1 MDQSKQVLRD
11 YCGDGN
17 GTCASSLR
25 EISLIETVTSFLEE
39 NGASEIDRRVLRKL
53 AEALSKSID
62 DTSPGALQDVTMENS
77 YASFDTARP
86 QGGSHSP
93 MVMQG
98 RSVRELEEQMSTLRK
113 ENFNLKLR
121 IYFMEEGQPGAR
133 ANNSPDSLSK
143 QLIDAKIEIEML
155 RKTVDE
161 KMDLLKDAARAI
173 SHHEDMQRKA
183 DFDSQRIIDELQ
195 DQIRSYQ
202 MAESDQHG
210 ENSAVFN
217 DNKLQRLQLEVQKLE
232 KELQE
237 SDVRNTAS
245 KNELEVALVERLDT
259 LTACE
264 AKIQELAIKNAELVE
279 RLEKDTESAES
290 SNKIIEGL
298 KAEIGDSRVENQ
310 NLVTAINAVKLE
322 LVHQVTSMKEASNTM
337 DVQRQSILLL
347 EGTIKRK
354 EKSYGSMLNNL
365 LEYEALIA
373 KLNAELEIL
382 RQQNVYF
389 RDLSDNLQQKELRH
403 LGRGVAIVQPM
414 RTSTDTGCFVW
425 QSGDLLAPEPLLL
438 EGRSGEALPLQRPVC
453 SVPKTSLSTA
463 AEAAVISESSATSTA
478 RASPSQR
485 ACYLAGRDGAKYG
498 FLQLFTAKLYRI
510 SSVPLLLGHV
520 ALKLVLLMMRVHTCL
535 QNTFRMPV
543 QAKRELGAQ
552 LADKMCELQD
562 AQEKLK
568 ERERIHEQAC
578 RTIQKLMQKLSSQE
592 KEIKKLNQE
601 KDQSVNKETDI
612 NKATISPSTTGR
624 SMSDNE
630 ASSLEMS
637 TNLRVRYELKITE
650 QEEKIK
656 QLQAEVKKK
665 TANLQNLVN
674 KELWEKNREVERLTK
689 LVANQ
694 QRTLPQIGE
703 ESSGEADLQ
712 QSFTEAEYIRALER
726 NKLLQRK
733 VDVLFQRLAD
743 DQQNCAV
750 IGQLRLELQQARTEV
765 ETSDKWRQECVDVCS
780 VLTNRLEELAG
791 FLNSLLKHKDVLGV
805 LAADRRHAMRKAVDR
820 SLDLSKSLNM
830 TLNITGA
837 SLADQ
842 SLAQLCNLSEILY
855 TEGDVSHKTF
865 NSHEEIHAASSM
877 TPSVENLKAENKALK
892 RELEKRRSSEGQQ
905 QRKERRSLPLP
916 SQQLD
921 NQSESEAWSEP
932 DRKVSLARIGLDETS
947 NSLAAPEQPASESES
962 EGRACATRQDRNRNS
977 ERIAQLEEQIA
988 QKDERVLNVQC
999 QMVELDNRYKQE
1011 QLRCLD
1017 ISQQLEQL
1025 RVINAALTADLQAIG
1040 SHEDQRMVELQR
1052 QLELKTQQI
1061 DQLKL
1066 AHSTLTA
1073 DSQITE
1079 MELQALQQQMQEI
1092 EQHYADSVDNL
1103 QSQLEQHKLEAM
1115 QQLEEHERLHQ
1126 EALER
1131 DWVALAIY
1139 QEQAQQLLELQRSL
1153 DYHQENE
1160 KELKQTLVENELAS
1174 RALKKQLDEST
1185 LQASKAVMERTKAY
1199 NDKLQLEKRSEEL
1212 KQQLEALKEEQKKL
1226 MQKRSNSSD
1235 VSQSGYTSEEVAVP
1249 MGPPSG
1255 QASSSKLNAAAAVV
1269 AQRVNTSSPDL
1280 GIESDAG
1287 RISSVELSNAQRAML
1302 KTVEIKNEGASVQKT
1317 NLEGEFDRILRRRDY
1332 STKLFFFSTESTSP
1346 DSKTNLATAAATV
1359 HDCAKVDLENAELRR
1374 KLIRT
1379 KRAFED
1385 TYEKLRL
1392 ANKAKAQVEKDI
1404 KNQILKTHNVLRNVR
1419 SNMENEL

>member
-1 MDQSKQVLRD
+1 MAGIFRSTSLNHSTDVPGSPFKRYPL
-11 YCGDGN
+11 
-17 GTCASSLR
+17 SS
-25 EISLIETVTSFLEE
+25 SNSAFC
-39 NGASEIDRRVLRKL
+39 
-53 AEALSKSID
+53 
-62 DTSPGALQDVTMENS
+62 TSPGALQDVTMENS
-77 YASFDTARP
+77 YASFDAARP
-86 QGGSHSP
+86 QGGNHSP

-161 KMDLLKDAARAI
+161 KMELLKDAARAI

-183 DFDSQRIIDELQ
+183 DFDSQTIIDELQ
-195 DQIRSYQ
+195 DQIRAYQ
-202 MAESDQHG
+202 MAESGQPG
-210 ENSAVFN
+210 ANTAVF
-217 DNKLQRLQLEVQKLE
+217 DSNKLQRLESEVQKLE
-232 KELQE
+232 HELQE
-237 SDVRNTAS
+237 VDVRNTAA
-245 KNELEVALVERLDT
+245 KNELEFALAERLET
-259 LTACE
+259 ITACE

-279 RLEKDTESAES
+279 RLEKDTESAE
-290 SNKIIEGL
+290 
-298 KAEIGDSRVENQ
+298 
-310 NLVTAINAVKLE
+310 T
-322 LVHQVTSMKEASNTM
+322 SNT
-337 DVQRQSILLL
+337 
-347 EGTIKRK
+347 
-354 EKSYGSMLNNL
+354 
-365 LEYEALIA
+365 
-373 KLNAELEIL
+373 
-382 RQQNVYF
+382 
-389 RDLSDNLQQKELRH
+389 
-403 LGRGVAIVQPM
+403 
-414 RTSTDTGCFVW
+414 
-425 QSGDLLAPEPLLL
+425 
-438 EGRSGEALPLQRPVC
+438 
-453 SVPKTSLSTA
+453 
-463 AEAAVISESSATSTA
+463 
-478 RASPSQR
+478 
-485 ACYLAGRDGAKYG
+485 
-498 FLQLFTAKLYRI
+498 
-510 SSVPLLLGHV
+510 
-520 ALKLVLLMMRVHTCL
+520 
-535 QNTFRMPV
+535 
-543 QAKRELGAQ
+543 KRELGAQ

-592 KEIKKLNQE
+592 KEIKRLNQE
-601 KDQSVNKETDI
+601 KEQSVNKENDSV
-612 NKATISPSTTGR
+612 KATISPSSTGR

-630 ASSLEMS
+630 ASSMEMS

-656 QLQAEVKKK
+656 QLQVEVKKK

-694 QRTLPQIGE
+694 PKTLPQIGE
-703 ESSGEADLQ
+703 ESAGEADLQ

-743 DQQNCAV
+743 DQQNSAV

-947 NSLAAPEQPASESES
+947 NSLAAPEQPVSESES

-977 ERIAQLEEQIA
+977 DRIAQLEEQIA

-999 QMVELDNRYKQE
+999 QLVELDNRYKQE

-1025 RVINAALTADLQAIG
+1025 RVINEALTADLQAIG
-1040 SHEDQRMVELQR
+1040 SHEDQRLVELQR

-1066 AHSTLTA
+1066 AQSTLTA

-1079 MELQALQQQMQEI
+1079 MELQALQQQMQEM
-1092 EQHYADSVDNL
+1092 EQQHADSVSNL
-1103 QSQLEQHKLEAM
+1103 QSQLDQHKLEAM
-1115 QQLEEHERLHQ
+1115 QQLKELERLHE

-1131 DWVALAIY
+1131 DWVPLTTY

-1153 DYHQENE
+1153 DYHQDNE
-1160 KELKQTLVENELAS
+1160 KELKQTLVENELAT

-1212 KQQLEALKEEQKKL
+1212 KLQLEALKEEQKKL
-1226 MQKRSNSSD
+1226 LQKRSNSSD

-1249 MGPPSG
+1249 MGPPTG
-1255 QASSSKLNAAAAVV
+1255 QATSSKLAAAAVV

-1287 RISSVELSNAQRAML
+1287 TISSVELSNAQRAML
-1302 KTVEIKNEGASVQKT
+1302 KTVEMKHEGATIQTTKS
-1317 NLEGEFDRILRRRDY
+1317 EG
-1332 STKLFFFSTESTSP
+1332 TTSP
-1346 DSKTNLATAAATV
+1346 DSKTNMATAAATV

-1385 TYEKLRL
+1385 TYEKLRM

>member
-1 MDQSKQVLRD
+1 MAGIFRS
-11 YCGDGN
+11 
-17 GTCASSLR
+17 TSLNHSADVPGSPFKR
-25 EISLIETVTSFLEE
+25 YSLNS
-39 NGASEIDRRVLRKL
+39 NN
-53 AEALSKSID
+53 SIFC
-62 DTSPGALQDVTMENS
+62 TSPGALQDVTMENS
-77 YASFDTARP
+77 YASFDVPRP
-86 QGGSHSP
+86 PGGGNSP
-93 MVMQG
+93 LPPQG
-98 RSVRELEEQMSTLRK
+98 RSVRELEEQMSALRK

-121 IYFMEEGQPGAR
+121 IYFLEEGQPGAR
-133 ANNSPDSLSK
+133 ADSSSDSLSK
-143 QLIDAKIEIEML
+143 QLIDAKIEIATL
-155 RKTVDE
+155 RKTVDV
-161 KMDLLKDAARAI
+161 KMELLKDAARAI
-173 SHHEDMQRKA
+173 SHHEELQRKA
-183 DFDSQRIIDELQ
+183 DLESQAIIDELQ
-195 DQIRSYQ
+195 EQINAYQ
-202 MAESDQHG
+202 VAESGGQPV
-210 ENSAVFN
+210 ENIARTRKVLRLESEV
-217 DNKLQRLQLEVQKLE
+217 QRLEE
-232 KELQE
+232 ELVNIE
-237 SDVRNTAS
+237 ARNVAAR
-245 KNELEVALVERLDT
+245 NELEFMLAERMES

-264 AKIQELAIKNAELVE
+264 SKIQELAIKNSELVE
-279 RLEKDTESAES
+279 RLEKETASAES
-290 SNKIIEGL
+290 SN
-298 KAEIGDSRVENQ
+298 AN
-310 NLVTAINAVKLE
+310 
-322 LVHQVTSMKEASNTM
+322 
-337 DVQRQSILLL
+337 
-347 EGTIKRK
+347 
-354 EKSYGSMLNNL
+354 
-365 LEYEALIA
+365 
-373 KLNAELEIL
+373 
-382 RQQNVYF
+382 
-389 RDLSDNLQQKELRH
+389 RD
-403 LGRGVAIVQPM
+403 
-414 RTSTDTGCFVW
+414 
-425 QSGDLLAPEPLLL
+425 
-438 EGRSGEALPLQRPVC
+438 
-453 SVPKTSLSTA
+453 
-463 AEAAVISESSATSTA
+463 
-478 RASPSQR
+478 
-485 ACYLAGRDGAKYG
+485 
-498 FLQLFTAKLYRI
+498 
-510 SSVPLLLGHV
+510 
-520 ALKLVLLMMRVHTCL
+520 
-535 QNTFRMPV
+535 
-543 QAKRELGAQ
+543 LGAQ
-552 LADKMCELQD
+552 LADKICELQD

-601 KDQSVNKETDI
+601 NEQSANKENDCAKTV
-612 NKATISPSTTGR
+612 ISPSSSGR

-630 ASSLEMS
+630 ASSHEMS
-637 TNLRVRYELKITE
+637 TNLRVRYELKIKE

-656 QLQAEVKKK
+656 QLETEVKKK

-689 LVANQ
+689 LLANQ
-694 QRTLPQIGE
+694 QKTLPQISE
-703 ESSGEADLQ
+703 ESAGEADLQ
-712 QSFTEAEYIRALER
+712 QSFTEAEYMRALER

-743 DQQNCAV
+743 DQQNSAV

-765 ETSDKWRQECVDVCS
+765 ETADKWRLECVDVCS

-805 LAADRRHAMRKAVDR
+805 LAADRRNAMRKAVDR

-830 TLNITGA
+830 TLNITA
-837 SLADQ
+837 TSLADQ

-855 TEGDVSHKTF
+855 TEGDASHKTF
-865 NSHEEIHAASSM
+865 NSHEELHAATSM
-877 TPSVENLKAENKALK
+877 APTVENLKAENKALK
-892 RELEKRRSSEGQQ
+892 KELEKRRSSEG

-947 NSLAAPEQPASESES
+947 NSLAAPEQAVSESES
-962 EGRACATRQDRNRNS
+962 EGRTCATRQDRNRNS

-988 QKDERVLNVQC
+988 QKDERMLNVQC

-1017 ISQQLEQL
+1017 ITQQLEQL
-1025 RVINAALTADLQAIG
+1025 RVINEALTADLQAIG
-1040 SHEDQRMVELQR
+1040 SHEEERMVELQR
-1052 QLELKTQQI
+1052 QLELKNQQI

-1092 EQHYADSVDNL
+1092 EQQHADSVETL
-1103 QSQLEQHKLEAM
+1103 QSQLQKLKLDAE
-1115 QQLEEHERLHQ
+1115 QQLAEHERLHR

-1131 DWVALAIY
+1131 DWVALTTY
-1139 QEQAQQLLELQRSL
+1139 QEQAQQLLELQLSL

-1160 KELKQTLVENELAS
+1160 KELKQTLVENELAT

-1212 KQQLEALKEEQKKL
+1212 RLQLEALKKEQQKQL
-1226 MQKRSNSSD
+1226 QKRSNSSD

-1255 QASSSKLNAAAAVV
+1255 QATTCKQAAAAVV
-1269 AQRVNTSSPDL
+1269 GQRVNTSSPDL

-1287 RISSVELSNAQRAML
+1287 RISSVEVSNAQRAML
-1302 KTVEIKNEGASVQKT
+1302 KTVEMKTEGSA
-1317 NLEGEFDRILRRRDY
+1317 
-1332 STKLFFFSTESTSP
+1332 STKAKSEESSSP
-1346 DSKTNLATAAATV
+1346 DSKSNVATGGAATV

-1385 TYEKLRL
+1385 TYEKLRM

>member
-1 MDQSKQVLRD
+1 MNSNR
-11 YCGDGN
+11 
-17 GTCASSLR
+17 SS
-25 EISLIETVTSFLEE
+25 SSH
-39 NGASEIDRRVLRKL
+39 
-53 AEALSKSID
+53 
-62 DTSPGALQDVTMENS
+62 NS
-77 YASFDTARP
+77 RNLKILNASFDVPRP
-86 QGGSHSP
+86 PGGGNSP
-93 MVMQG
+93 LPPQG
-98 RSVRELEEQMSTLRK
+98 RSVRELEEQMSALRK

-121 IYFMEEGQPGAR
+121 IYFLEEGQPGAR
-133 ANNSPDSLSK
+133 GDSSSDSLSK
-143 QLIDAKIEIEML
+143 QLIDAKIEIATL
-155 RKTVDE
+155 RKTIDV
-161 KMDLLKDAARAI
+161 KMELLKDAARAI
-173 SHHEDMQRKA
+173 SHHEELQRKA
-183 DFDSQRIIDELQ
+183 DLESQAIIDELQ
-195 DQIRSYQ
+195 EQINAYQ
-202 MAESDQHG
+202 VAESGGQPV
-210 ENSAVFN
+210 ENIASTRKMLRLESEV
-217 DNKLQRLQLEVQKLE
+217 QRLEE
-232 KELQE
+232 ELVNSE
-237 SDVRNTAS
+237 ARNVAAR
-245 KNELEVALVERLDT
+245 NELEFLLAERMES

-264 AKIQELAIKNAELVE
+264 GKIQELAIKNSELVE
-279 RLEKDTESAES
+279 RLEKETASAES
-290 SNKIIEGL
+290 SN
-298 KAEIGDSRVENQ
+298 AN
-310 NLVTAINAVKLE
+310 
-322 LVHQVTSMKEASNTM
+322 
-337 DVQRQSILLL
+337 
-347 EGTIKRK
+347 
-354 EKSYGSMLNNL
+354 
-365 LEYEALIA
+365 
-373 KLNAELEIL
+373 
-382 RQQNVYF
+382 
-389 RDLSDNLQQKELRH
+389 RDQ
-403 LGRGVAIVQPM
+403 
-414 RTSTDTGCFVW
+414 
-425 QSGDLLAPEPLLL
+425 
-438 EGRSGEALPLQRPVC
+438 
-453 SVPKTSLSTA
+453 
-463 AEAAVISESSATSTA
+463 
-478 RASPSQR
+478 
-485 ACYLAGRDGAKYG
+485 
-498 FLQLFTAKLYRI
+498 
-510 SSVPLLLGHV
+510 
-520 ALKLVLLMMRVHTCL
+520 
-535 QNTFRMPV
+535 
-543 QAKRELGAQ
+543 GAQ
-552 LADKMCELQD
+552 LADKICELQD

-601 KDQSVNKETDI
+601 NEQSANKENDCAKTV
-612 NKATISPSTTGR
+612 ISPSSSGR

-630 ASSLEMS
+630 ASSHEMS
-637 TNLRVRYELKITE
+637 TNLRVRYELKIKE

-656 QLQAEVKKK
+656 QLETEVKKK

-689 LVANQ
+689 LLANQ
-694 QRTLPQIGE
+694 HKTLPQISE
-703 ESSGEADLQ
+703 ESAGEADLQ
-712 QSFTEAEYIRALER
+712 QSFTEAEYMRALER

-733 VDVLFQRLAD
+733 VDVLFQRLSD
-743 DQQNCAV
+743 DQQNSAV

-765 ETSDKWRQECVDVCS
+765 ETADKWRLECVDVCS

-805 LAADRRHAMRKAVDR
+805 LAADRRNAMRKAVDR

-830 TLNITGA
+830 TLNITA
-837 SLADQ
+837 TSLADQ

-855 TEGDVSHKTF
+855 TEGDTSHKTF
-865 NSHEEIHAASSM
+865 NSHEELHAATSM
-877 TPSVENLKAENKALK
+877 APTVENLKAENKALK
-892 RELEKRRSSEGQQ
+892 KELEKRRSSEG

-947 NSLAAPEQPASESES
+947 NSLAAPEQAVSESES
-962 EGRACATRQDRNRNS
+962 EGRTCATRQDRNRNS

-988 QKDERVLNVQC
+988 QKDERMLNVQC

-1017 ISQQLEQL
+1017 ITQQLEQL
-1025 RVINAALTADLQAIG
+1025 RVINEALTADLQAIG
-1040 SHEDQRMVELQR
+1040 SHEEERMIELQR
-1052 QLELKTQQI
+1052 QLELKNQQI

-1092 EQHYADSVDNL
+1092 EQHHADSVETL
-1103 QSQLEQHKLEAM
+1103 QSQLQKLKLDAV
-1115 QQLEEHERLHQ
+1115 QQLAEHERLHR

-1131 DWVALAIY
+1131 DWVALTTY

-1160 KELKQTLVENELAS
+1160 KELKQTLVENELAT

-1212 KQQLEALKEEQKKL
+1212 RLQLEALKKEQQKL
-1226 MQKRSNSSD
+1226 LQKRSNSSD

-1255 QASSSKLNAAAAVV
+1255 QATTCKQAAAAVV
-1269 AQRVNTSSPDL
+1269 GQRVNTSSPDL

-1287 RISSVELSNAQRAML
+1287 RISSVEVSNAQRAML
-1302 KTVEIKNEGASVQKT
+1302 KTVEMKTEGSA
-1317 NLEGEFDRILRRRDY
+1317 
-1332 STKLFFFSTESTSP
+1332 STKAKSEESSSP
-1346 DSKTNLATAAATV
+1346 DSKSNVATGGAATV

-1385 TYEKLRL
+1385 TYEKLRM

>member
-1 MDQSKQVLRD
+1 MAGIFRSTSLNHSADVPGSPFKRYSL
-11 YCGDGN
+11 N
-17 GTCASSLR
+17 SS
-25 EISLIETVTSFLEE
+25 
-39 NGASEIDRRVLRKL
+39 N
-53 AEALSKSID
+53 SIFC
-62 DTSPGALQDVTMENS
+62 TSPGALQDVTMENS
-77 YASFDTARP
+77 YASFDVPRP
-86 QGGSHSP
+86 PGGGNSP
-93 MVMQG
+93 LPPQG
-98 RSVRELEEQMSTLRK
+98 RSVRELEEQMSALRK

-121 IYFMEEGQPGAR
+121 IYFLEEGQPGAR
-133 ANNSPDSLSK
+133 GDSSSDSLSK
-143 QLIDAKIEIEML
+143 QLIDAKIEIATL
-155 RKTVDE
+155 RKTIDV
-161 KMDLLKDAARAI
+161 KMELLKDAARAI
-173 SHHEDMQRKA
+173 SHHEELQRKA
-183 DFDSQRIIDELQ
+183 DLESQAIIDELQ
-195 DQIRSYQ
+195 EQINAYQ
-202 MAESDQHG
+202 VAESGGQPV
-210 ENSAVFN
+210 ENIASTRKMLRLESEV
-217 DNKLQRLQLEVQKLE
+217 QRLEE
-232 KELQE
+232 ELVNSE
-237 SDVRNTAS
+237 ARNVAAR
-245 KNELEVALVERLDT
+245 NELEFLLAERMES

-264 AKIQELAIKNAELVE
+264 GKIQELAIKNSELVE
-279 RLEKDTESAES
+279 RLEKETASAES
-290 SNKIIEGL
+290 SN
-298 KAEIGDSRVENQ
+298 AN
-310 NLVTAINAVKLE
+310 
-322 LVHQVTSMKEASNTM
+322 
-337 DVQRQSILLL
+337 
-347 EGTIKRK
+347 
-354 EKSYGSMLNNL
+354 
-365 LEYEALIA
+365 
-373 KLNAELEIL
+373 
-382 RQQNVYF
+382 
-389 RDLSDNLQQKELRH
+389 RDQ
-403 LGRGVAIVQPM
+403 
-414 RTSTDTGCFVW
+414 
-425 QSGDLLAPEPLLL
+425 
-438 EGRSGEALPLQRPVC
+438 
-453 SVPKTSLSTA
+453 
-463 AEAAVISESSATSTA
+463 
-478 RASPSQR
+478 
-485 ACYLAGRDGAKYG
+485 
-498 FLQLFTAKLYRI
+498 
-510 SSVPLLLGHV
+510 
-520 ALKLVLLMMRVHTCL
+520 
-535 QNTFRMPV
+535 
-543 QAKRELGAQ
+543 GAQ
-552 LADKMCELQD
+552 LADKICELQD

-601 KDQSVNKETDI
+601 NEQSANKENDCAKTV
-612 NKATISPSTTGR
+612 ISPSSSGR

-630 ASSLEMS
+630 ASSHEMS
-637 TNLRVRYELKITE
+637 TNLRVRYELKIKE

-656 QLQAEVKKK
+656 QLETEVKKK

-689 LVANQ
+689 LLANQ
-694 QRTLPQIGE
+694 HKTLPQISE
-703 ESSGEADLQ
+703 ESAGEADLQ
-712 QSFTEAEYIRALER
+712 QSFTEAEYMRALER

-733 VDVLFQRLAD
+733 VDVLFQRLSD
-743 DQQNCAV
+743 DQQNSAV

-765 ETSDKWRQECVDVCS
+765 ETADKWRLECVDVCS

-805 LAADRRHAMRKAVDR
+805 LAADRRNAMRKAVDR

-830 TLNITGA
+830 TLNITA
-837 SLADQ
+837 TSLADQ

-855 TEGDVSHKTF
+855 TEGDTSHKTF
-865 NSHEEIHAASSM
+865 NSHEELHAATSM
-877 TPSVENLKAENKALK
+877 APTVENLKAENKALK
-892 RELEKRRSSEGQQ
+892 KELEKRRSSEG

-947 NSLAAPEQPASESES
+947 NSLAAPEQAVSESES
-962 EGRACATRQDRNRNS
+962 EGRTCATRQDRNRNS

-988 QKDERVLNVQC
+988 QKDERMLNVQC

-1017 ISQQLEQL
+1017 ITQQLEQL
-1025 RVINAALTADLQAIG
+1025 RVINEALTADLQAIG
-1040 SHEDQRMVELQR
+1040 SHEEERMIELQR
-1052 QLELKTQQI
+1052 QLELKNQQI

-1092 EQHYADSVDNL
+1092 EQHHADSVETL
-1103 QSQLEQHKLEAM
+1103 QSQLQKLKLDAV
-1115 QQLEEHERLHQ
+1115 QQLAEHERLHR

-1131 DWVALAIY
+1131 DWVALTTY

-1160 KELKQTLVENELAS
+1160 KELKQTLVENELAT

-1212 KQQLEALKEEQKKL
+1212 RLQLEALKKEQQKL
-1226 MQKRSNSSD
+1226 LQKRSNSSD

-1255 QASSSKLNAAAAVV
+1255 QATTCKQAAAAVV
-1269 AQRVNTSSPDL
+1269 GQRVNTSSPDL

-1287 RISSVELSNAQRAML
+1287 RISSVEVSNAQRAML
-1302 KTVEIKNEGASVQKT
+1302 KTVEMKTEGSA
-1317 NLEGEFDRILRRRDY
+1317 
-1332 STKLFFFSTESTSP
+1332 STKAKSEESSSP
-1346 DSKTNLATAAATV
+1346 DSKSNVATGGAATV

-1385 TYEKLRL
+1385 TYEKLRM

>member
-1 MDQSKQVLRD
+1 MAGIFRSTSLNHSSDVP
-11 YCGDGN
+11 
-17 GTCASSLR
+17 GTPFKRYSLN
-25 EISLIETVTSFLEE
+25 SNNSTFC
-39 NGASEIDRRVLRKL
+39 
-53 AEALSKSID
+53 
-62 DTSPGALQDVTMENS
+62 TSPGALQDVTMENS
-77 YASFDTARP
+77 YASFDVPRP
-86 QGGSHSP
+86 PGGGNSP
-93 MVMQG
+93 LPSQG
-98 RSVRELEEQMSTLRK
+98 RSVRELEEQMSALRK

-121 IYFMEEGQPGAR
+121 IYFLEEGQPGAR
-133 ANNSPDSLSK
+133 ADSSTESLSK
-143 QLIDAKIEIEML
+143 QLIDAKIEIATL
-155 RKTVDE
+155 RKTVDV
-161 KMDLLKDAARAI
+161 KMELLKDAARAI
-173 SHHEDMQRKA
+173 SHHEELQRKA
-183 DFDSQRIIDELQ
+183 DIDSQAIIDELQ
-195 DQIRSYQ
+195 EQIHAYQ
-202 MAESDQHG
+202 MAESGGQPV
-210 ENSAVFN
+210 ENIAKTRKMLRLESEV
-217 DNKLQRLQLEVQKLE
+217 QRLEE
-232 KELQE
+232 ELVNIE
-237 SDVRNTAS
+237 ARNVAAR
-245 KNELEVALVERLDT
+245 NELEFMLAERLES

-264 AKIQELAIKNAELVE
+264 GKIQELAIKNSELVE
-279 RLEKDTESAES
+279 RLEKETASAES
-290 SNKIIEGL
+290 SNPFPVFS
-298 KAEIGDSRVENQ
+298 AHFQAN
-310 NLVTAINAVKLE
+310 
-322 LVHQVTSMKEASNTM
+322 
-337 DVQRQSILLL
+337 
-347 EGTIKRK
+347 
-354 EKSYGSMLNNL
+354 
-365 LEYEALIA
+365 
-373 KLNAELEIL
+373 
-382 RQQNVYF
+382 
-389 RDLSDNLQQKELRH
+389 RD
-403 LGRGVAIVQPM
+403 
-414 RTSTDTGCFVW
+414 
-425 QSGDLLAPEPLLL
+425 
-438 EGRSGEALPLQRPVC
+438 
-453 SVPKTSLSTA
+453 
-463 AEAAVISESSATSTA
+463 
-478 RASPSQR
+478 
-485 ACYLAGRDGAKYG
+485 
-498 FLQLFTAKLYRI
+498 
-510 SSVPLLLGHV
+510 
-520 ALKLVLLMMRVHTCL
+520 
-535 QNTFRMPV
+535 
-543 QAKRELGAQ
+543 LGAQ
-552 LADKMCELQD
+552 LADKICELQE

-601 KDQSVNKETDI
+601 NEQSANKENDCAKTV
-612 NKATISPSTTGR
+612 ISPSSSGR

-630 ASSLEMS
+630 ASSQEMS
-637 TNLRVRYELKITE
+637 TNLRVRYELKINE

-656 QLQAEVKKK
+656 QLQTEVKKK

-689 LVANQ
+689 LLANQ
-694 QRTLPQIGE
+694 QKTLPQISE
-703 ESSGEADLQ
+703 ESAGEADLQ
-712 QSFTEAEYIRALER
+712 QSFTEAEYMRALER

-743 DQQNCAV
+743 DQQNSAV

-765 ETSDKWRQECVDVCS
+765 ETADKWRLECVDVCS

-805 LAADRRHAMRKAVDR
+805 LAADRRNAMRKAVDR

-830 TLNITGA
+830 TLNITA
-837 SLADQ
+837 TSLADQ

-855 TEGDVSHKTF
+855 TEGDASHKTF
-865 NSHEEIHAASSM
+865 NSHEELHAATSM
-877 TPSVENLKAENKALK
+877 APTVENLKAENKALK
-892 RELEKRRSSEGQQ
+892 KELEKRRSSEG

-916 SQQLD
+916 SQQFD

-947 NSLAAPEQPASESES
+947 NSLAAPEQAISESES
-962 EGRACATRQDRNRNS
+962 EGRTCATRQDRNRNS

-988 QKDERVLNVQC
+988 QKDERMLNVQC

-1017 ISQQLEQL
+1017 ITQQLEQL
-1025 RVINAALTADLQAIG
+1025 RAINEALTADLHAIG
-1040 SHEDQRMVELQR
+1040 SHEEERMVELQR
-1052 QLELKTQQI
+1052 QLELKNQQI

-1092 EQHYADSVDNL
+1092 EQLHADSVETL
-1103 QSQLEQHKLEAM
+1103 QSQLQKLKLDAV
-1115 QQLEEHERLHQ
+1115 QQLEEHERLHR

-1131 DWVALAIY
+1131 DWVALTTY

-1160 KELKQTLVENELAS
+1160 KELKQTLVENELAT

-1212 KQQLEALKEEQKKL
+1212 RLQLEALKEEHQKL
-1226 MQKRSNSSD
+1226 LQKRSNSSD

-1255 QASSSKLNAAAAVV
+1255 QATTCKQAAAAVLG
-1269 AQRVNTSSPDL
+1269 QRVNTSSPDL

-1287 RISSVELSNAQRAML
+1287 RISSVEVSNAQRAML
-1302 KTVEIKNEGASVQKT
+1302 KTVEMKTEGSASPKAKS
-1317 NLEGEFDRILRRRDY
+1317 E
-1332 STKLFFFSTESTSP
+1332 ESTSP
-1346 DSKTNLATAAATV
+1346 DSKSNVATGAATV

-1385 TYEKLRL
+1385 TYEKLRM

>member
-25 EISLIETVTSFLEE
+25 EITLIETVTSFLEE

-77 YASFDTARP
+77 YASFDVARP
-86 QGGSHSP
+86 TGGSHSP
-93 MVMQG
+93 LAMQG

-133 ANNSPDSLSK
+133 ANNSSDSLSK
-143 QLIDAKIEIEML
+143 QLIDAKIEIETL

-161 KMDLLKDAARAI
+161 KMELLKDAARAI
-173 SHHEDMQRKA
+173 SHHEELQRKA
-183 DFDSQRIIDELQ
+183 DFDSQAMIDELQ
-195 DQIRSYQ
+195 EQIHAYQ
-202 MAESDQHG
+202 VAESGQPG
-210 ENSAVFN
+210 ENVA
-217 DNKLQRLQLEVQKLE
+217 DAKKLLRLESEVQRLEE
-232 KELQE
+232 ELVK
-237 SDVRNTAS
+237 SDARNIAA
-245 KNELEVALVERLDT
+245 KNELEFTLAERLES

-264 AKIQELAIKNAELVE
+264 AKIQEQAIKNAELVE
-279 RLEKDTESAES
+279 RLEKETESAES
-290 SNKIIEGL
+290 SSKTLDPL
-298 KAEIGDSRVENQ
+298 KAEIEVCRRENQ
-310 NLVTAINAVKLE
+310 TLVTSTRSLE
-322 LVHQVTSMKEASNTM
+322 HELLRQVGSMKEAANTM

-347 EGTIKRK
+347 EATIKRK
-354 EKSYGSMLNNL
+354 EKSYGSMMKNVLK
-365 LEYEALIA
+365 YEALIA
-373 KLNAELEIL
+373 KLNAELEIM

-389 RDLSDNLQQKELRH
+389 RELSENLQQKEVRQLD
-403 LGRGVAIVQPM
+403 RGVAIVQPM
-414 RTSTDTGCFVW
+414 RM
-425 QSGDLLAPEPLLL
+425 
-438 EGRSGEALPLQRPVC
+438 
-453 SVPKTSLSTA
+453 A
-463 AEAAVISESSATSTA
+463 ADA
-478 RASPSQR
+478 
-485 ACYLAGRDGAKYG
+485 GAK
-498 FLQLFTAKLYRI
+498 RD
-510 SSVPLLLGHV
+510 
-520 ALKLVLLMMRVHTCL
+520 
-535 QNTFRMPV
+535 
-543 QAKRELGAQ
+543 LGAQ
-552 LADKMCELQD
+552 LADKICELQD

-601 KDQSVNKETDI
+601 NEQSANKENDCAKTV
-612 NKATISPSTTGR
+612 ISPSTSGR

-637 TNLRVRYELKITE
+637 TNLRVRYELKIGE

-656 QLQAEVKKK
+656 QLQTEVKKK

-689 LVANQ
+689 LVASQ
-694 QRTLPQIGE
+694 QKTLPQISE
-703 ESSGEADLQ
+703 ESAGEADLQ
-712 QSFTEAEYIRALER
+712 QSFTEAEYMRALER

-743 DQQNCAV
+743 DQQNSAV

-765 ETSDKWRQECVDVCS
+765 ETADKWRLECVDVCG

-805 LAADRRHAMRKAVDR
+805 LAADRRNAMRKAVDR

-830 TLNITGA
+830 TLNITA
-837 SLADQ
+837 TSLADQ

-855 TEGDVSHKTF
+855 TEGDASHKTF
-865 NSHEEIHAASSM
+865 NSHEELHAASSM
-877 TPSVENLKAENKALK
+877 APTVENLKAENKALK
-892 RELEKRRSSEGQQ
+892 KELEKRRSSEG

-947 NSLAAPEQPASESES
+947 NSLAAPEQAVSESES
-962 EGRACATRQDRNRNS
+962 EGRTCATRQDRNRNS

-988 QKDERVLNVQC
+988 QKDERMLSVQC
-999 QMVELDNRYKQE
+999 QMVDLDNRYKQE
-1011 QLRCLD
+1011 QLRFLD
-1017 ISQQLEQL
+1017 ISQKLEQL
-1025 RVINAALTADLQAIG
+1025 RVINEALTADLQTIG

-1052 QLELKTQQI
+1052 QLELKNQQI

-1066 AHSTLTA
+1066 AQSTLTA

-1079 MELQALQQQMQEI
+1079 MELQALQQQMQEM
-1092 EQHYADSVDNL
+1092 EQQHADSVDTL
-1103 QSQLEQHKLEAM
+1103 QSQLTQLKLDAA

-1126 EALER
+1126 DALER
-1131 DWVALAIY
+1131 DWVALTTY

-1160 KELKQTLVENELAS
+1160 KELKQTLVENELAT

-1212 KQQLEALKEEQKKL
+1212 RLQLEALKEEQQKL
-1226 MQKRSNSSD
+1226 LQKRSNSSD

-1255 QASSSKLNAAAAVV
+1255 QVTTSKQAGSAVV
-1269 AQRVNTSSPDL
+1269 GQRVNTSSPDL

-1287 RISSVELSNAQRAML
+1287 RVSNVELSNAQRAML
-1302 KTVEIKNEGASVQKT
+1302 KTVELKTEGATSSKT
-1317 NLEGEFDRILRRRDY
+1317 KSE
-1332 STKLFFFSTESTSP
+1332 ESASP
-1346 DSKTNLATAAATV
+1346 DSKSNLAAGAATV
-1359 HDCAKVDLENAELRR
+1359 HDCAKLTIE
-1374 KLIRT
+1374 T
-1379 KRAFED
+1379 
-1385 TYEKLRL
+1385 
-1392 ANKAKAQVEKDI
+1392 DI
-1404 KNQILKTHNVLRNVR
+1404 EIIV
-1419 SNMENEL
+1419 

>member
-1 MDQSKQVLRD
+1 MAGIFRSTSLNQSADVPGSPFKRYSL
-11 YCGDGN
+11 N
-17 GTCASSLR
+17 SSN
-25 EISLIETVTSFLEE
+25 SPFC
-39 NGASEIDRRVLRKL
+39 
-53 AEALSKSID
+53 
-62 DTSPGALQDVTMENS
+62 TSPGALQDVTMENS
-77 YASFDTARP
+77 YASFDVARP
-86 QGGSHSP
+86 TGGSHSP
-93 MVMQG
+93 LAMQG

-133 ANNSPDSLSK
+133 ANNSSDSLSK
-143 QLIDAKIEIEML
+143 QLIDAKIEIETL

-161 KMDLLKDAARAI
+161 KMELLKDAARAI
-173 SHHEDMQRKA
+173 SHHEELQRKA
-183 DFDSQRIIDELQ
+183 DFDSQAMIDELQ
-195 DQIRSYQ
+195 EQIHAYQ
-202 MAESDQHG
+202 VAESGQPG
-210 ENSAVFN
+210 ENVA
-217 DNKLQRLQLEVQKLE
+217 DAKKLLRLESEVQRLEE
-232 KELQE
+232 ELVK
-237 SDVRNTAS
+237 SDARNIAA
-245 KNELEVALVERLDT
+245 KNELEFTLAERLES

-264 AKIQELAIKNAELVE
+264 AKIQEQAIKNAELVE
-279 RLEKDTESAES
+279 RLEKETESAES
-290 SNKIIEGL
+290 S
-298 KAEIGDSRVENQ
+298 S
-310 NLVTAINAVKLE
+310 
-322 LVHQVTSMKEASNTM
+322 
-337 DVQRQSILLL
+337 
-347 EGTIKRK
+347 
-354 EKSYGSMLNNL
+354 
-365 LEYEALIA
+365 
-373 KLNAELEIL
+373 
-382 RQQNVYF
+382 
-389 RDLSDNLQQKELRH
+389 
-403 LGRGVAIVQPM
+403 
-414 RTSTDTGCFVW
+414 
-425 QSGDLLAPEPLLL
+425 
-438 EGRSGEALPLQRPVC
+438 
-453 SVPKTSLSTA
+453 
-463 AEAAVISESSATSTA
+463 
-478 RASPSQR
+478 
-485 ACYLAGRDGAKYG
+485 
-498 FLQLFTAKLYRI
+498 
-510 SSVPLLLGHV
+510 
-520 ALKLVLLMMRVHTCL
+520 
-535 QNTFRMPV
+535 
-543 QAKRELGAQ
+543 AKRDLGAQ
-552 LADKMCELQD
+552 LADKICELQD

-601 KDQSVNKETDI
+601 NEQSANKENDCAKTV
-612 NKATISPSTTGR
+612 ISPSTSGR

-637 TNLRVRYELKITE
+637 TNLRVRYELKIGE

-656 QLQAEVKKK
+656 QLQTEVKKK

-689 LVANQ
+689 LVASQ
-694 QRTLPQIGE
+694 QKTLPQISE
-703 ESSGEADLQ
+703 ESAGEADLQ
-712 QSFTEAEYIRALER
+712 QSFTEAEYMRALER

-743 DQQNCAV
+743 DQQNSAV

-765 ETSDKWRQECVDVCS
+765 ETADKWRLECVDVCG

-805 LAADRRHAMRKAVDR
+805 LAADRRNAMRKAVDR

-830 TLNITGA
+830 TLNITA
-837 SLADQ
+837 TSLADQ

-855 TEGDVSHKTF
+855 TEGDASHKTF
-865 NSHEEIHAASSM
+865 NSHEELHAASSM
-877 TPSVENLKAENKALK
+877 APTVENLKAENKALK
-892 RELEKRRSSEGQQ
+892 KELEKRRSSEG

-947 NSLAAPEQPASESES
+947 NSLAAPEQAVSESES
-962 EGRACATRQDRNRNS
+962 EGRTCATRQDRNRNS

-988 QKDERVLNVQC
+988 QKDERMLSVQC
-999 QMVELDNRYKQE
+999 QMVDLDNRYKQE
-1011 QLRCLD
+1011 QLRFLD
-1017 ISQQLEQL
+1017 ISQKLEQL
-1025 RVINAALTADLQAIG
+1025 RVINEALTADLQTIG

-1052 QLELKTQQI
+1052 QLELKNQQI

-1066 AHSTLTA
+1066 AQSTLTA

-1079 MELQALQQQMQEI
+1079 MELQALQQQMQEM
-1092 EQHYADSVDNL
+1092 EQQHADSVDTL
-1103 QSQLEQHKLEAM
+1103 QSQLTQLKLDAA

-1126 EALER
+1126 DALER
-1131 DWVALAIY
+1131 DWVALTTY

-1160 KELKQTLVENELAS
+1160 KELKQTLVENELAT

-1212 KQQLEALKEEQKKL
+1212 RLQLEALKEEQQKL
-1226 MQKRSNSSD
+1226 LQKRSNSSD

-1255 QASSSKLNAAAAVV
+1255 QVTTSKQAGSAVV
-1269 AQRVNTSSPDL
+1269 GQRVNTSSPDL

-1287 RISSVELSNAQRAML
+1287 RVSNVELSNAQRAML
-1302 KTVEIKNEGASVQKT
+1302 KTVELKTEGATSSKT
-1317 NLEGEFDRILRRRDY
+1317 KSE
-1332 STKLFFFSTESTSP
+1332 ESASP
-1346 DSKTNLATAAATV
+1346 DSKSNLAAGAATV

-1385 TYEKLRL
+1385 TYEKLRM

>member
-1 MDQSKQVLRD
+1 MAGIFRSTSLNHPTEVPGSQFKRYSL
-11 YCGDGN
+11 N
-17 GTCASSLR
+17 SSN
-25 EISLIETVTSFLEE
+25 SAFC
-39 NGASEIDRRVLRKL
+39 
-53 AEALSKSID
+53 
-62 DTSPGALQDVTMENS
+62 TSPGALQDVTMENS
-77 YASFDTARP
+77 YASFDAARP

-161 KMDLLKDAARAI
+161 KMELLKDAARAI

-183 DFDSQRIIDELQ
+183 DFDSQTIIDELQ
-195 DQIRSYQ
+195 DQIRAYQ
-202 MAESDQHG
+202 MAESGQSG
-210 ENSAVFN
+210 ENTGVF
-217 DNKLQRLQLEVQKLE
+217 DSNKLQRLESEVQKLE
-232 KELQE
+232 QDLQE
-237 SDVRNTAS
+237 AEVRNTAA
-245 KNELEVALVERLDT
+245 KNEMEFALAERLET
-259 LTACE
+259 ITACE

-279 RLEKDTESAES
+279 RLERDTESAEMS
-290 SNKIIEGL
+290 S
-298 KAEIGDSRVENQ
+298 
-310 NLVTAINAVKLE
+310 T
-322 LVHQVTSMKEASNTM
+322 
-337 DVQRQSILLL
+337 
-347 EGTIKRK
+347 
-354 EKSYGSMLNNL
+354 
-365 LEYEALIA
+365 
-373 KLNAELEIL
+373 
-382 RQQNVYF
+382 
-389 RDLSDNLQQKELRH
+389 
-403 LGRGVAIVQPM
+403 
-414 RTSTDTGCFVW
+414 
-425 QSGDLLAPEPLLL
+425 
-438 EGRSGEALPLQRPVC
+438 
-453 SVPKTSLSTA
+453 
-463 AEAAVISESSATSTA
+463 
-478 RASPSQR
+478 
-485 ACYLAGRDGAKYG
+485 
-498 FLQLFTAKLYRI
+498 
-510 SSVPLLLGHV
+510 
-520 ALKLVLLMMRVHTCL
+520 
-535 QNTFRMPV
+535 
-543 QAKRELGAQ
+543 KRELGAQ

-592 KEIKKLNQE
+592 REIKKLNQE
-601 KDQSVNKETDI
+601 KEESVNKVNDSV
-612 NKATISPSTTGR
+612 KATISPSTTGR

-630 ASSLEMS
+630 ASSLEIS

-694 QRTLPQIGE
+694 QKTMPQSGE
-703 ESSGEADLQ
+703 ESAGEADLQ

-765 ETSDKWRQECVDVCS
+765 EKSDKWRMECVDVCS

-865 NSHEEIHAASSM
+865 NSHEEIHTASSM

-932 DRKVSLARIGLDETS
+932 DRKVSLARMGLDETS

-962 EGRACATRQDRNRNS
+962 EGRSCATRLDRNRNC

-999 QMVELDNRYKQE
+999 QLVELDNRYKEE

-1025 RVINAALTADLQAIG
+1025 RVINEALTADLQAIG
-1040 SHEDQRMVELQR
+1040 SYEDQRLVELQR

-1066 AHSTLTA
+1066 AQSTLTA

-1079 MELQALQQQMQEI
+1079 MELQALQQQMQEMK
-1092 EQHYADSVDNL
+1092 QHHADSVSKL
-1103 QSQLEQHKLEAM
+1103 QSQLDEQKLHAV
-1115 QQLEEHERLHQ
+1115 QQIKEQERLHK

-1131 DWVALAIY
+1131 DWVPLTTY

-1160 KELKQTLVENELAS
+1160 KELKQTLVENELAT

-1212 KQQLEALKEEQKKL
+1212 KLQLETLKEEQTKL
-1226 MQKRSNSSD
+1226 LKKRSNSSD
-1235 VSQSGYTSEEVAVP
+1235 VSQSGYTSEEVQVP
-1249 MGPPSG
+1249 MGPPSD
-1255 QASSSKLNAAAAVV
+1255 QATSSKLAAAAVV
-1269 AQRVNTSSPDL
+1269 ANRVNTSSPDL

-1302 KTVEIKNEGASVQKT
+1302 KTVEMKNESAIIKTTKSEGTSSPDTKT
-1317 NLEGEFDRILRRRDY
+1317 NLI
-1332 STKLFFFSTESTSP
+1332 
-1346 DSKTNLATAAATV
+1346 TAAPPA

-1385 TYEKLRL
+1385 TYEKLRM

>member
-1 MDQSKQVLRD
+1 MAGIFRSTSLNQSADVPGSPFKRYSL
-11 YCGDGN
+11 N
-17 GTCASSLR
+17 SSN
-25 EISLIETVTSFLEE
+25 SPFC
-39 NGASEIDRRVLRKL
+39 
-53 AEALSKSID
+53 
-62 DTSPGALQDVTMENS
+62 TSPGALQDVTMENS
-77 YASFDTARP
+77 YASFDVARP
-86 QGGSHSP
+86 PGGGHSP
-93 MVMQG
+93 LAMQG

-133 ANNSPDSLSK
+133 ANSSSDSLGK
-143 QLIDAKIEIEML
+143 QLIDAKIEIETL

-161 KMDLLKDAARAI
+161 KMELLKDAARAI
-173 SHHEDMQRKA
+173 SQHEEMQRKA
-183 DFDSQRIIDELQ
+183 DFDSQALIDELQ
-195 DQIRSYQ
+195 EQIHAYQ
-202 MAESDQHG
+202 VAESGQPG
-210 ENSAVFN
+210 ENVA
-217 DNKLQRLQLEVQKLE
+217 DTKKLLRLESEVQRLEE
-232 KELQE
+232 ELVKTE
-237 SDVRNTAS
+237 ARNIAA
-245 KNELEVALVERLDT
+245 KNELEFTLAERLES

-279 RLEKDTESAES
+279 RLEKEVESAES
-290 SNKIIEGL
+290 SN
-298 KAEIGDSRVENQ
+298 
-310 NLVTAINAVKLE
+310 
-322 LVHQVTSMKEASNTM
+322 
-337 DVQRQSILLL
+337 
-347 EGTIKRK
+347 
-354 EKSYGSMLNNL
+354 
-365 LEYEALIA
+365 
-373 KLNAELEIL
+373 
-382 RQQNVYF
+382 
-389 RDLSDNLQQKELRH
+389 
-403 LGRGVAIVQPM
+403 
-414 RTSTDTGCFVW
+414 
-425 QSGDLLAPEPLLL
+425 
-438 EGRSGEALPLQRPVC
+438 
-453 SVPKTSLSTA
+453 
-463 AEAAVISESSATSTA
+463 
-478 RASPSQR
+478 
-485 ACYLAGRDGAKYG
+485 
-498 FLQLFTAKLYRI
+498 
-510 SSVPLLLGHV
+510 
-520 ALKLVLLMMRVHTCL
+520 
-535 QNTFRMPV
+535 
-543 QAKRELGAQ
+543 AKRDLGAQ
-552 LADKMCELQD
+552 LADKICELQD
-562 AQEKLK
+562 SQEKLK
-568 ERERIHEQAC
+568 ERERIYEQAC
-578 RTIQKLMQKLSSQE
+578 RTIQKLMQKVSSQE
-592 KEIKKLNQE
+592 KEIKKLNQDNE
-601 KDQSVNKETDI
+601 QSANKENDCA
-612 NKATISPSTTGR
+612 KAVISPSTSGR

-637 TNLRVRYELKITE
+637 TNLRVRYELKIGE

-656 QLQAEVKKK
+656 QLQTEVKKK

-689 LVANQ
+689 LVASQ
-694 QRTLPQIGE
+694 QKTLPQISE
-703 ESSGEADLQ
+703 ESAGEADLQ
-712 QSFTEAEYIRALER
+712 QSFTEAEYLRALER

-743 DQQNCAV
+743 DQQNSAV

-765 ETSDKWRQECVDVCS
+765 ETADKWRLECVDVCS

-805 LAADRRHAMRKAVDR
+805 LAADRRNAMRKAVDR

-830 TLNITGA
+830 TLNITA
-837 SLADQ
+837 TSLADQ

-855 TEGDVSHKTF
+855 TEGDASHKTF
-865 NSHEEIHAASSM
+865 NSHEELHAASAM
-877 TPSVENLKAENKALK
+877 APTVENLKAENKALK
-892 RELEKRRSSEGQQ
+892 KELEKRRSSEG

-947 NSLAAPEQPASESES
+947 NSLAAPEQAVSESES
-962 EGRACATRQDRNRNS
+962 EGRTCAIRQDRNRNS

-988 QKDERVLNVQC
+988 QKDERMLNVQC

-1011 QLRCLD
+1011 QLRFLD

-1025 RVINAALTADLQAIG
+1025 RVINEALTADLQAIG
-1040 SHEDQRMVELQR
+1040 SHEDQRIVELQR
-1052 QLELKTQQI
+1052 QLELKNQQI

-1079 MELQALQQQMQEI
+1079 MELQALQQQMQEM
-1092 EQHYADSVDNL
+1092 EQQHVDSVDTL
-1103 QSQLEQHKLEAM
+1103 QSQLKQLKLDAV
-1115 QQLEEHERLHQ
+1115 QQLEEHDRLHRD
-1126 EALER
+1126 ALER
-1131 DWVALAIY
+1131 DWVALTTY

-1160 KELKQTLVENELAS
+1160 KELKQTLVENELAT

-1199 NDKLQLEKRSEEL
+1199 NDKLQLEKRTEEL
-1212 KQQLEALKEEQKKL
+1212 RLQLEALKEEQQKL
-1226 MQKRSNSSD
+1226 LQQRSNSSD

-1255 QASSSKLNAAAAVV
+1255 QATTCKQAGSAMVG
-1269 AQRVNTSSPDL
+1269 QRVSTSSPDL

-1287 RISSVELSNAQRAML
+1287 RIFSVELSKAQRAML
-1302 KTVEIKNEGASVQKT
+1302 KTVEMKTEGASSPKAKS
-1317 NLEGEFDRILRRRDY
+1317 E
-1332 STKLFFFSTESTSP
+1332 ESASP
-1346 DSKTNLATAAATV
+1346 DSKSNMATGAATV

-1385 TYEKLRL
+1385 TYEKLRM

>member
-11 YCGDGN
+11 YCGDGT

-77 YASFDTARP
+77 YASFDAARP

-161 KMDLLKDAARAI
+161 KMELLKDAARAI

-183 DFDSQRIIDELQ
+183 DFDSQTIIDELQ
-195 DQIRSYQ
+195 DQIRAYQ
-202 MAESDQHG
+202 MAESGQSG
-210 ENSAVFN
+210 ENTGVF
-217 DNKLQRLQLEVQKLE
+217 DSNKLQRLESEVQKLE
-232 KELQE
+232 QDLQE
-237 SDVRNTAS
+237 AEVRNTAA
-245 KNELEVALVERLDT
+245 KNEMEFALAERLET
-259 LTACE
+259 ITACE

-279 RLEKDTESAES
+279 RLERDTESAEMS
-290 SNKIIEGL
+290 S
-298 KAEIGDSRVENQ
+298 
-310 NLVTAINAVKLE
+310 T
-322 LVHQVTSMKEASNTM
+322 
-337 DVQRQSILLL
+337 
-347 EGTIKRK
+347 
-354 EKSYGSMLNNL
+354 
-365 LEYEALIA
+365 
-373 KLNAELEIL
+373 
-382 RQQNVYF
+382 
-389 RDLSDNLQQKELRH
+389 
-403 LGRGVAIVQPM
+403 
-414 RTSTDTGCFVW
+414 
-425 QSGDLLAPEPLLL
+425 
-438 EGRSGEALPLQRPVC
+438 
-453 SVPKTSLSTA
+453 
-463 AEAAVISESSATSTA
+463 
-478 RASPSQR
+478 
-485 ACYLAGRDGAKYG
+485 
-498 FLQLFTAKLYRI
+498 
-510 SSVPLLLGHV
+510 
-520 ALKLVLLMMRVHTCL
+520 
-535 QNTFRMPV
+535 
-543 QAKRELGAQ
+543 KRELGAQ

-592 KEIKKLNQE
+592 REIKKLNQE
-601 KDQSVNKETDI
+601 KEESVNKNDSV
-612 NKATISPSTTGR
+612 KATISPSTTGR

-630 ASSLEMS
+630 ASSLEIS

-694 QRTLPQIGE
+694 QKTMPQSGE
-703 ESSGEADLQ
+703 ESAGEADLQ

-765 ETSDKWRQECVDVCS
+765 EKSDKWRMECVDVCS

-865 NSHEEIHAASSM
+865 NSHEEIHTASSM

-932 DRKVSLARIGLDETS
+932 DRKVSLARMGLDETS

-962 EGRACATRQDRNRNS
+962 EGRSCATRLDRNRNC

-999 QMVELDNRYKQE
+999 QLVELDNRYKEE

-1025 RVINAALTADLQAIG
+1025 RVINEALTADLQAIG
-1040 SHEDQRMVELQR
+1040 SYEDQRLVELQR

-1066 AHSTLTA
+1066 AQSTLTA

-1079 MELQALQQQMQEI
+1079 MELQALQQQMQEMK
-1092 EQHYADSVDNL
+1092 QHHADSVSKL
-1103 QSQLEQHKLEAM
+1103 QSQLDEQKLHAV
-1115 QQLEEHERLHQ
+1115 QQIKEQERLHK

-1131 DWVALAIY
+1131 DWVPLTTY

-1160 KELKQTLVENELAS
+1160 KELKQTLVENELAT

-1212 KQQLEALKEEQKKL
+1212 KLQLETLKEEQTKL
-1226 MQKRSNSSD
+1226 LKKRSNSSD
-1235 VSQSGYTSEEVAVP
+1235 VSQSGYTSEEVQVP
-1249 MGPPSG
+1249 MGPPSD
-1255 QASSSKLNAAAAVV
+1255 QATSSKLAAAAVV
-1269 AQRVNTSSPDL
+1269 ANRVNTSSPDL

-1302 KTVEIKNEGASVQKT
+1302 KTVEMKNESAIIKTTKSEGTSSPDTKT
-1317 NLEGEFDRILRRRDY
+1317 NLI
-1332 STKLFFFSTESTSP
+1332 
-1346 DSKTNLATAAATV
+1346 TAAPPA

-1385 TYEKLRL
+1385 TYEKLRM

>member
-1 MDQSKQVLRD
+1 MNSNR
-11 YCGDGN
+11 
-17 GTCASSLR
+17 SS
-25 EISLIETVTSFLEE
+25 SS
-39 NGASEIDRRVLRKL
+39 
-53 AEALSKSID
+53 
-62 DTSPGALQDVTMENS
+62 QNS
-77 YASFDTARP
+77 RNLKIFNASFDVPRP
-86 QGGSHSP
+86 PGGGNSP
-93 MVMQG
+93 LPPQG
-98 RSVRELEEQMSTLRK
+98 RSVRELEEQMSALRK

-121 IYFMEEGQPGAR
+121 IYFLEEGQPGAR
-133 ANNSPDSLSK
+133 ADSSSDSLSK
-143 QLIDAKIEIEML
+143 QLIDAKIEIATL
-155 RKTVDE
+155 RKTIDV
-161 KMDLLKDAARAI
+161 KMELLKDAARAI
-173 SHHEDMQRKA
+173 SHHEELQRKA
-183 DFDSQRIIDELQ
+183 DLESQAIIDELQ
-195 DQIRSYQ
+195 EQINAYQ
-202 MAESDQHG
+202 VAESGGQPV
-210 ENSAVFN
+210 ENIARTRKILSLESEV
-217 DNKLQRLQLEVQKLE
+217 QRLEE
-232 KELQE
+232 ELVNSE
-237 SDVRNTAS
+237 ARNVAAR
-245 KNELEVALVERLDT
+245 NELEFMLAERMES

-264 AKIQELAIKNAELVE
+264 GKIQELAIKNSELVE
-279 RLEKDTESAES
+279 RIEKETASAES
-290 SNKIIEGL
+290 SN
-298 KAEIGDSRVENQ
+298 AN
-310 NLVTAINAVKLE
+310 
-322 LVHQVTSMKEASNTM
+322 
-337 DVQRQSILLL
+337 
-347 EGTIKRK
+347 
-354 EKSYGSMLNNL
+354 
-365 LEYEALIA
+365 
-373 KLNAELEIL
+373 
-382 RQQNVYF
+382 
-389 RDLSDNLQQKELRH
+389 RD
-403 LGRGVAIVQPM
+403 
-414 RTSTDTGCFVW
+414 
-425 QSGDLLAPEPLLL
+425 
-438 EGRSGEALPLQRPVC
+438 
-453 SVPKTSLSTA
+453 
-463 AEAAVISESSATSTA
+463 
-478 RASPSQR
+478 
-485 ACYLAGRDGAKYG
+485 
-498 FLQLFTAKLYRI
+498 
-510 SSVPLLLGHV
+510 
-520 ALKLVLLMMRVHTCL
+520 
-535 QNTFRMPV
+535 
-543 QAKRELGAQ
+543 LGAQ
-552 LADKMCELQD
+552 LADKICELQD

-601 KDQSVNKETDI
+601 NEQSANKENDCAKTV
-612 NKATISPSTTGR
+612 ISPSSSGR

-630 ASSLEMS
+630 ASSHEMS
-637 TNLRVRYELKITE
+637 TNLRVRYELKIKE

-656 QLQAEVKKK
+656 QLETEVKKK

-689 LVANQ
+689 LLANQ
-694 QRTLPQIGE
+694 QKTLPQISE
-703 ESSGEADLQ
+703 ESAGEADLQ
-712 QSFTEAEYIRALER
+712 QSFTEAEYMRTLER

-743 DQQNCAV
+743 DQQNSAV

-765 ETSDKWRQECVDVCS
+765 ETADKWRLECVDVCS

-805 LAADRRHAMRKAVDR
+805 LAADRRNAMRKAVDR

-830 TLNITGA
+830 TLNITA
-837 SLADQ
+837 TSLADQ

-855 TEGDVSHKTF
+855 TEGDASHKTF
-865 NSHEEIHAASSM
+865 NSHEELHAATSM
-877 TPSVENLKAENKALK
+877 APTVENLKAENKALK
-892 RELEKRRSSEGQQ
+892 KELEKRRSSEG

-947 NSLAAPEQPASESES
+947 NSLAAPEQAVSESES
-962 EGRACATRQDRNRNS
+962 EGRTCATRQDRNRNS
-977 ERIAQLEEQIA
+977 ERIAQLEEQIS
-988 QKDERVLNVQC
+988 QKDERMLNVQC

-1017 ISQQLEQL
+1017 ITQQLEQL
-1025 RVINAALTADLQAIG
+1025 RVINEALTADLQAIG
-1040 SHEDQRMVELQR
+1040 SHEEERMVELQR
-1052 QLELKTQQI
+1052 QLELKNEQI

-1073 DSQITE
+1073 DSQITD

-1092 EQHYADSVDNL
+1092 EQQHADSVETL
-1103 QSQLEQHKLEAM
+1103 QSQLQKLKLDAE
-1115 QQLEEHERLHQ
+1115 QQLAEHERLHR

-1131 DWVALAIY
+1131 DWVALTTY

-1160 KELKQTLVENELAS
+1160 KELKQTLVEYELAT

-1212 KQQLEALKEEQKKL
+1212 RLQLEALKKEQQKL
-1226 MQKRSNSSD
+1226 LQKRSNSSD

-1255 QASSSKLNAAAAVV
+1255 QATTCKQAAAAVV
-1269 AQRVNTSSPDL
+1269 GQRVNTSSPDL

-1287 RISSVELSNAQRAML
+1287 RISSVEVSNAQRAML
-1302 KTVEIKNEGASVQKT
+1302 KTVEMKTEGSASTRAKS
-1317 NLEGEFDRILRRRDY
+1317 E
-1332 STKLFFFSTESTSP
+1332 ESTSP
-1346 DSKTNLATAAATV
+1346 DSKSNVATGGAATV

-1385 TYEKLRL
+1385 TYEKLRM

>member
-17 GTCASSLR
+17 GTCTSSLK
-25 EISLIETVTSFLEE
+25 EITLIETVTSFLEE
-39 NGASEIDRRVLRKL
+39 NGASEIDKRVLRKL

-77 YASFDTARP
+77 YASFDVPRP
-86 QGGSHSP
+86 PGGGNSP
-93 MVMQG
+93 LPPQG
-98 RSVRELEEQMSTLRK
+98 RSVRELEEQMSALRK

-121 IYFMEEGQPGAR
+121 IYFLEEGQPGAR
-133 ANNSPDSLSK
+133 GDSSSDSLSK
-143 QLIDAKIEIEML
+143 QLIDAKIEIATL
-155 RKTVDE
+155 RKTIDV
-161 KMDLLKDAARAI
+161 KMELLKDAARAI
-173 SHHEDMQRKA
+173 SHHEELQRKA
-183 DFDSQRIIDELQ
+183 DLESQAIIDELQ
-195 DQIRSYQ
+195 EQINAYQ
-202 MAESDQHG
+202 VAESGGQPV
-210 ENSAVFN
+210 ENIASTRKMLRLESEV
-217 DNKLQRLQLEVQKLE
+217 QRLEE
-232 KELQE
+232 ELVNSE
-237 SDVRNTAS
+237 ARNVAAR
-245 KNELEVALVERLDT
+245 NELEFLLAERMES

-264 AKIQELAIKNAELVE
+264 GKIQELAIKNSELVE
-279 RLEKDTESAES
+279 RLEKETASAES
-290 SNKIIEGL
+290 SNDIDSLKVEIEVCR
-298 KAEIGDSRVENQ
+298 KENQ
-310 NLVTAINAVKLE
+310 ELVTSIRSLKHDMKRQAR
-322 LVHQVTSMKEASNTM
+322 SMKEAANTM
-337 DVQRQSILLL
+337 DVQRHSIQLL
-347 EGTIKRK
+347 EATIKRK
-354 EKSYGSMLNNL
+354 EKSCGSMQKSVLN
-365 LEYEALIA
+365 YEALIA
-373 KLNAELEIL
+373 KLNAELETM
-382 RQQNVYF
+382 RQQNLYF
-389 RDLSDNLQQKELRH
+389 RELSENLQQKEVRQLD
-403 LGRGVAIVQPM
+403 RGVAIVQPM
-414 RTSTDTGCFVW
+414 GMKAD
-425 QSGDLLAPEPLLL
+425 
-438 EGRSGEALPLQRPVC
+438 
-453 SVPKTSLSTA
+453 
-463 AEAAVISESSATSTA
+463 
-478 RASPSQR
+478 
-485 ACYLAGRDGAKYG
+485 AGANRD
-498 FLQLFTAKLYRI
+498 Q
-510 SSVPLLLGHV
+510 
-520 ALKLVLLMMRVHTCL
+520 
-535 QNTFRMPV
+535 
-543 QAKRELGAQ
+543 GAQ
-552 LADKMCELQD
+552 LADKICELQD

-601 KDQSVNKETDI
+601 NEQSANKENDCAKTV
-612 NKATISPSTTGR
+612 ISPSSSGR

-630 ASSLEMS
+630 ASSHEMS
-637 TNLRVRYELKITE
+637 TNLRVRYELKIKE

-656 QLQAEVKKK
+656 QLETEVKKK

-689 LVANQ
+689 LLANQ
-694 QRTLPQIGE
+694 HKTLPQISE
-703 ESSGEADLQ
+703 ESAGEADLQ
-712 QSFTEAEYIRALER
+712 QSFTEAEYMRALER

-733 VDVLFQRLAD
+733 VDVLFQRLSD
-743 DQQNCAV
+743 DQQNSAV

-765 ETSDKWRQECVDVCS
+765 ETADKWRLECVDVCS

-805 LAADRRHAMRKAVDR
+805 LAADRRNAMRKAVDR

-830 TLNITGA
+830 TLNITA
-837 SLADQ
+837 TSLADQ

-855 TEGDVSHKTF
+855 TEGDTSHKTF
-865 NSHEEIHAASSM
+865 NSHEELHAATSM
-877 TPSVENLKAENKALK
+877 APTVENLKAENKALK
-892 RELEKRRSSEGQQ
+892 KELEKRRSSEG

-947 NSLAAPEQPASESES
+947 NSLAAPEQAVSESES
-962 EGRACATRQDRNRNS
+962 EGRTCATRQDRNRNS

-988 QKDERVLNVQC
+988 QKDERMLNVQC

-1017 ISQQLEQL
+1017 ITQQLEQL
-1025 RVINAALTADLQAIG
+1025 RVINEALTADLQAIG
-1040 SHEDQRMVELQR
+1040 SHEEERMIELQR
-1052 QLELKTQQI
+1052 QLELKNQQI

-1092 EQHYADSVDNL
+1092 EQHHADSVETL
-1103 QSQLEQHKLEAM
+1103 QSQLQKLKLDAV
-1115 QQLEEHERLHQ
+1115 QQLAEHERLHR

-1131 DWVALAIY
+1131 DWVALTTY

-1160 KELKQTLVENELAS
+1160 KELKQTLVENELAT

-1212 KQQLEALKEEQKKL
+1212 RLQLEALKKEQQKL
-1226 MQKRSNSSD
+1226 LQKRSNSSD

-1255 QASSSKLNAAAAVV
+1255 QATTCKQAAAAVV
-1269 AQRVNTSSPDL
+1269 GQRVNTSSPDL

-1287 RISSVELSNAQRAML
+1287 RISSVEVSNAQRAML
-1302 KTVEIKNEGASVQKT
+1302 KTVEMKTEGSA
-1317 NLEGEFDRILRRRDY
+1317 
-1332 STKLFFFSTESTSP
+1332 STKAKSEESSSP
-1346 DSKTNLATAAATV
+1346 DSKSNVATGGAATV

-1385 TYEKLRL
+1385 TYEKLRM

>member
-1 MDQSKQVLRD
+1 MNKNR
-11 YCGDGN
+11 
-17 GTCASSLR
+17 SSSSSTLSSR
-25 EISLIETVTSFLEE
+25 RFQFL
-39 NGASEIDRRVLRKL
+39 N
-53 AEALSKSID
+53 
-62 DTSPGALQDVTMENS
+62 
-77 YASFDTARP
+77 ASFDVPRP

-93 MVMQG
+93 MMMQG

-133 ANNSPDSLSK
+133 ANNSQDSLGK
-143 QLIDAKIEIEML
+143 QLIDSKIQIEML

-161 KMDLLKDAARAI
+161 KMELLKDAARAI
-173 SHHEDMQRKA
+173 SHHEEMQRKV
-183 DFDSQRIIDELQ
+183 DFDSQAIIDDLQ
-195 DQIRSYQ
+195 EQIRSYQ
-202 MAESDQHG
+202 MAESAQPG
-210 ENSAVFN
+210 ESNASF
-217 DNKLQRLQLEVQKLE
+217 DMKKLQRLESEVHKLE
-232 KELQE
+232 DELME
-237 SDVRNTAS
+237 TDIRNKAAKS
-245 KNELEVALVERLDT
+245 ELEFALAERLES

-264 AKIQELAIKNAELVE
+264 AKIEELAIKNAELVE
-279 RLEKDTESAES
+279 RLEKDTESVES
-290 SNKIIEGL
+290 
-298 KAEIGDSRVENQ
+298 A
-310 NLVTAINAVKLE
+310 
-322 LVHQVTSMKEASNTM
+322 NT
-337 DVQRQSILLL
+337 
-347 EGTIKRK
+347 
-354 EKSYGSMLNNL
+354 
-365 LEYEALIA
+365 
-373 KLNAELEIL
+373 
-382 RQQNVYF
+382 
-389 RDLSDNLQQKELRH
+389 
-403 LGRGVAIVQPM
+403 
-414 RTSTDTGCFVW
+414 
-425 QSGDLLAPEPLLL
+425 
-438 EGRSGEALPLQRPVC
+438 
-453 SVPKTSLSTA
+453 
-463 AEAAVISESSATSTA
+463 
-478 RASPSQR
+478 
-485 ACYLAGRDGAKYG
+485 
-498 FLQLFTAKLYRI
+498 
-510 SSVPLLLGHV
+510 
-520 ALKLVLLMMRVHTCL
+520 
-535 QNTFRMPV
+535 
-543 QAKRELGAQ
+543 KRELGAQ

-592 KEIKKLNQE
+592 KEIKRLNQE
-601 KDQSVNKETDI
+601 KEQSVNKGNDS
-612 NKATISPSTTGR
+612 NKTTISPSTTGR

-630 ASSLEMS
+630 ASSLEIS

-689 LVANQ
+689 LLANQ
-694 QRTLPQIGE
+694 QKTLPQIGE
-703 ESSGEADLQ
+703 ESAGEADLQ
-712 QSFTEAEYIRALER
+712 QSFTEAEYMRAVER
-726 NKLLQRK
+726 NKVLQRK
-733 VDVLFQRLAD
+733 VDVLFQRLAE
-743 DQQNCAV
+743 DQQNFAV
-750 IGQLRLELQQARTEV
+750 IGQLRLELQQARTDV
-765 ETSDKWRQECVDVCS
+765 ETSDKWRLECADVCS

-877 TPSVENLKAENKALK
+877 SPTVENLKAENKALK
-892 RELEKRRSSEGQQ
+892 RELEKRRSTEGQQ
-905 QRKERRSLPLP
+905 LQRKERRSLPLP

-947 NSLAAPEQPASESES
+947 NSLAAPDQPASESES

-999 QMVELDNRYKQE
+999 QLVELDNRYKQE

-1025 RVINAALTADLQAIG
+1025 RAINAALTADLQAIG
-1040 SHEDQRMVELQR
+1040 SHEDQRMVEMQR

-1066 AHSTLTA
+1066 AQSTLTA
-1073 DSQITE
+1073 DAQITE
-1079 MELQALQQQMQEI
+1079 MELQAVQQQMQEM
-1092 EQHYADSVDNL
+1092 EQQHADSVDHL
-1103 QSQLEQHKLEAM
+1103 QTQLEQHKVEAVK
-1115 QQLEEHERLHQ
+1115 QLEEHEHLHQ

-1131 DWVALAIY
+1131 DWVALTTY

-1160 KELKQTLVENELAS
+1160 KELKQTLVENELAT

-1212 KQQLEALKEEQKKL
+1212 KLQLEALKEEQRKFQ
-1226 MQKRSNSSD
+1226 QKRSNSSD

-1249 MGPPSG
+1249 MGPPASL
-1255 QASSSKLNAAAAVV
+1255 ASSSKLTAAAVV
-1269 AQRVNTSSPDL
+1269 AQRVNNSSPDL

-1302 KTVEIKNEGASVQKT
+1302 KTVELKNECAKT
-1317 NLEGEFDRILRRRDY
+1317 KSE
-1332 STKLFFFSTESTSP
+1332 ESSSP
-1346 DSKTNLATAAATV
+1346 DSKANLATAAATA

-1385 TYEKLRL
+1385 TYEKLRM

>member
-62 DTSPGALQDVTMENS
+62 DTSPGALQDVTTMENS
-77 YASFDTARP
+77 YASFDAVRP

-161 KMDLLKDAARAI
+161 KMELLKDAARAI

-202 MAESDQHG
+202 MAESDQPG
-210 ENSAVFN
+210 ERTAVF
-217 DNKLQRLQLEVQKLE
+217 DVSKLQRLELEVQKLE

-245 KNELEVALVERLDT
+245 KNELEIALVERLET

-279 RLEKDTESAES
+279 RLEKDTETAES

-298 KAEIGDSRVENQ
+298 KTEIGECRVENQ
-310 NLVTAINAVKLE
+310 NLQLE
-322 LVHQVTSMKEASNTM
+322 LVHQVASMKEASNTM

-373 KLNAELEIL
+373 KLNTELEIV
-382 RQQNVYF
+382 RQQNLYF
-389 RDLSDNLQQKELRH
+389 RNLSDNLQQKE
-403 LGRGVAIVQPM
+403 RGVAIVQPM
-414 RTSTDTGCFVW
+414 RSSTDTGRFVW
-425 QSGDLLAPEPLLL
+425 HSGDLLAQEPLLL
-438 EGRSGEALPLQRPVC
+438 EGRSA
-453 SVPKTSLSTA
+453 A
-463 AEAAVISESSATSTA
+463 AEAAVISESPVSSTA
-478 RASPSQR
+478 RASPAQR
-485 ACYLAGRDGAKYG
+485 TCYLAGRDGAKYG

-535 QNTFRMPV
+535 QNASRMPL

-592 KEIKKLNQE
+592 KEIKKLSQE
-601 KDQSVNKETDI
+601 KEQSINKENDS
-612 NKATISPSTTGR
+612 NKAATISPSTTGR

-694 QRTLPQIGE
+694 QRTTLPQIGE
-703 ESSGEADLQ
+703 ESGGEADLQ
-712 QSFTEAEYIRALER
+712 QSFTEAEYTRALER

-750 IGQLRLELQQARTEV
+750 IGQLRLELQQARSEV

-962 EGRACATRQDRNRNS
+962 EGRTCAGTRQDRNRNS

-988 QKDERVLNVQC
+988 QKDERLLNVQC
-999 QMVELDNRYKQE
+999 QLVELDNRYKQE
-1011 QLRCLD
+1011 QLRCLE

-1025 RVINAALTADLQAIG
+1025 RAINEALTADLQAIG

-1066 AHSTLTA
+1066 AQSTLTA
-1073 DSQITE
+1073 DSQVTE
-1079 MELQALQQQMQEI
+1079 MELQALQQQVQEM
-1092 EQHYADSVDNL
+1092 EQQYADSVDSL
-1103 QSQLEQHKLEAM
+1103 QSQLEQHKQEAM
-1115 QQLEEHERLHQ
+1115 QQLAEHERLHQ

-1131 DWVALAIY
+1131 DWVALTAY

-1160 KELKQTLVENELAS
+1160 KELKQTLVENELAT

-1226 MQKRSNSSD
+1226 MQKRSNGSD

-1249 MGPPSG
+1249 MV
-1255 QASSSKLNAAAAVV
+1255 QASSSAKLNAAAAVV
-1269 AQRVNTSSPDL
+1269 VAQRINTSSPDL

-1302 KTVEIKNEGASVQKT
+1302 KTVEMKSEKT
-1317 NLEGEFDRILRRRDY
+1317 NSE
-1332 STKLFFFSTESTSP
+1332 ESPSP
-1346 DSKTNLATAAATV
+1346 DSKSNLATAAAATV

>member
-17 GTCASSLR
+17 GTCASSLK
-25 EISLIETVTSFLEE
+25 EITLIETVTSFLEE
-39 NGASEIDRRVLRKL
+39 NGAAEIDRRVLRKL

-77 YASFDTARP
+77 YASFDVPRP
-86 QGGSHSP
+86 PGGGNSP
-93 MVMQG
+93 LPSQG
-98 RSVRELEEQMSTLRK
+98 RSVRELEEQMSALRK

-121 IYFMEEGQPGAR
+121 IYFLEEGQPGAR
-133 ANNSPDSLSK
+133 ADSSTESLSK
-143 QLIDAKIEIEML
+143 QLIDAKIEIATL
-155 RKTVDE
+155 RKTVDV
-161 KMDLLKDAARAI
+161 KMELLKDAARAI
-173 SHHEDMQRKA
+173 SHHEELQRKA
-183 DFDSQRIIDELQ
+183 DIDSQAIIDELQ
-195 DQIRSYQ
+195 EQIHAYQ
-202 MAESDQHG
+202 MAESGGQPV
-210 ENSAVFN
+210 ENIAKTRKMLRLESEV
-217 DNKLQRLQLEVQKLE
+217 QRLEE
-232 KELQE
+232 ELVNIE
-237 SDVRNTAS
+237 ARNVAAR
-245 KNELEVALVERLDT
+245 NELEFMLAERLES

-264 AKIQELAIKNAELVE
+264 GKIQELAIKNSELVE
-279 RLEKDTESAES
+279 RLEKETASAEL
-290 SNKIIEGL
+290 SN
-298 KAEIGDSRVENQ
+298 AN
-310 NLVTAINAVKLE
+310 
-322 LVHQVTSMKEASNTM
+322 
-337 DVQRQSILLL
+337 
-347 EGTIKRK
+347 
-354 EKSYGSMLNNL
+354 
-365 LEYEALIA
+365 
-373 KLNAELEIL
+373 
-382 RQQNVYF
+382 
-389 RDLSDNLQQKELRH
+389 RD
-403 LGRGVAIVQPM
+403 
-414 RTSTDTGCFVW
+414 
-425 QSGDLLAPEPLLL
+425 
-438 EGRSGEALPLQRPVC
+438 
-453 SVPKTSLSTA
+453 
-463 AEAAVISESSATSTA
+463 
-478 RASPSQR
+478 
-485 ACYLAGRDGAKYG
+485 
-498 FLQLFTAKLYRI
+498 
-510 SSVPLLLGHV
+510 
-520 ALKLVLLMMRVHTCL
+520 
-535 QNTFRMPV
+535 
-543 QAKRELGAQ
+543 LGAQ
-552 LADKMCELQD
+552 LADKICELQE

-601 KDQSVNKETDI
+601 NEQSANKENDCAKTV
-612 NKATISPSTTGR
+612 ISPSSSGR

-630 ASSLEMS
+630 ASSQEMS
-637 TNLRVRYELKITE
+637 TNLRVRYELKINE

-656 QLQAEVKKK
+656 QLQTEVKKK

-689 LVANQ
+689 LLANQ
-694 QRTLPQIGE
+694 QKTLPQISE
-703 ESSGEADLQ
+703 ESAGEADLQ
-712 QSFTEAEYIRALER
+712 QSFTEAEYMRALER

-743 DQQNCAV
+743 DQQNSAV

-765 ETSDKWRQECVDVCS
+765 ETADKWRLECVDVCS

-805 LAADRRHAMRKAVDR
+805 LAADRRNAMRKAVDR

-830 TLNITGA
+830 TLNITA
-837 SLADQ
+837 TSLADQ

-855 TEGDVSHKTF
+855 TEGDASHKTF
-865 NSHEEIHAASSM
+865 NSHEELHAATSM
-877 TPSVENLKAENKALK
+877 APTVENLKAENKALK
-892 RELEKRRSSEGQQ
+892 KELEKRRSSEG

-916 SQQLD
+916 SQQFD

-947 NSLAAPEQPASESES
+947 NSLAAPEQAISESES
-962 EGRACATRQDRNRNS
+962 EGRTCATRQDRNRNS

-988 QKDERVLNVQC
+988 QKDERMLNVQC

-1017 ISQQLEQL
+1017 ITQQLEQL
-1025 RVINAALTADLQAIG
+1025 RAINEALTADLQAIG
-1040 SHEDQRMVELQR
+1040 SHEEERMVELQR
-1052 QLELKTQQI
+1052 QLELKNQQI

-1092 EQHYADSVDNL
+1092 EQQHADSVETL
-1103 QSQLEQHKLEAM
+1103 QSQLQKLKLDAV
-1115 QQLEEHERLHQ
+1115 QQLEEHERLHR

-1131 DWVALAIY
+1131 DWVALTTY

-1160 KELKQTLVENELAS
+1160 KELKQTLVENELAT

-1212 KQQLEALKEEQKKL
+1212 RLQLEALKEEHQKL
-1226 MQKRSNSSD
+1226 LQKRSNSSD

-1255 QASSSKLNAAAAVV
+1255 QATTCKQAAAAVLG
-1269 AQRVNTSSPDL
+1269 QRVNTSSPDL

-1287 RISSVELSNAQRAML
+1287 RISSVEVSNAQRAML
-1302 KTVEIKNEGASVQKT
+1302 KTVEMKTEGSASPKAKS
-1317 NLEGEFDRILRRRDY
+1317 E
-1332 STKLFFFSTESTSP
+1332 ESTSP
-1346 DSKTNLATAAATV
+1346 DSKSNVATGAATV

-1385 TYEKLRL
+1385 TYEKLRM

>member
-17 GTCASSLR
+17 GTCASSLK
-25 EISLIETVTSFLEE
+25 EITLIETVTSFLEE
-39 NGASEIDRRVLRKL
+39 NGAAEIDRRVLRKL

-77 YASFDTARP
+77 YASFDVPRP
-86 QGGSHSP
+86 PGGGNSP
-93 MVMQG
+93 LPSQG
-98 RSVRELEEQMSTLRK
+98 RSVRELEEQMSALRK

-121 IYFMEEGQPGAR
+121 IYFLEEGQPGAR
-133 ANNSPDSLSK
+133 ADSSTESLSK
-143 QLIDAKIEIEML
+143 QLIDAKIEIATL
-155 RKTVDE
+155 RKTVDV
-161 KMDLLKDAARAI
+161 KMELLKDAARAI
-173 SHHEDMQRKA
+173 SHHEELQRKA
-183 DFDSQRIIDELQ
+183 DIDSQAIIDELQ
-195 DQIRSYQ
+195 EQIHAYQ
-202 MAESDQHG
+202 MAESGGQPV
-210 ENSAVFN
+210 ENIAKTRKMLRLESEV
-217 DNKLQRLQLEVQKLE
+217 QRLEE
-232 KELQE
+232 ELVNIE
-237 SDVRNTAS
+237 ARNVAAR
-245 KNELEVALVERLDT
+245 NELEFMLAERLES

-264 AKIQELAIKNAELVE
+264 GKIQELAIKNSELVE
-279 RLEKDTESAES
+279 RLEKETASAES
-290 SNKIIEGL
+290 SN
-298 KAEIGDSRVENQ
+298 AN
-310 NLVTAINAVKLE
+310 
-322 LVHQVTSMKEASNTM
+322 
-337 DVQRQSILLL
+337 
-347 EGTIKRK
+347 
-354 EKSYGSMLNNL
+354 
-365 LEYEALIA
+365 
-373 KLNAELEIL
+373 
-382 RQQNVYF
+382 
-389 RDLSDNLQQKELRH
+389 RD
-403 LGRGVAIVQPM
+403 
-414 RTSTDTGCFVW
+414 
-425 QSGDLLAPEPLLL
+425 
-438 EGRSGEALPLQRPVC
+438 
-453 SVPKTSLSTA
+453 
-463 AEAAVISESSATSTA
+463 
-478 RASPSQR
+478 
-485 ACYLAGRDGAKYG
+485 
-498 FLQLFTAKLYRI
+498 
-510 SSVPLLLGHV
+510 
-520 ALKLVLLMMRVHTCL
+520 
-535 QNTFRMPV
+535 
-543 QAKRELGAQ
+543 LGAQ
-552 LADKMCELQD
+552 LADKICELQE

-601 KDQSVNKETDI
+601 NEQSANKENDCAKTV
-612 NKATISPSTTGR
+612 ISPSSSGR

-630 ASSLEMS
+630 ASSQEMS
-637 TNLRVRYELKITE
+637 TNLRVRYELKINE

-656 QLQAEVKKK
+656 QLQTEVKKK

-689 LVANQ
+689 LLANQ
-694 QRTLPQIGE
+694 QKTLPQISE
-703 ESSGEADLQ
+703 ESAGEADLQ
-712 QSFTEAEYIRALER
+712 QSFTEAEYMRALER

-743 DQQNCAV
+743 DQQNSAV

-765 ETSDKWRQECVDVCS
+765 ETADKWRLECVDVCS

-805 LAADRRHAMRKAVDR
+805 LAADRRNAMRKAVDR

-830 TLNITGA
+830 TLNITA
-837 SLADQ
+837 TSLADQ

-855 TEGDVSHKTF
+855 TEGDASHKTF
-865 NSHEEIHAASSM
+865 NSHEELHAATSM
-877 TPSVENLKAENKALK
+877 APTVENLKAENKALK
-892 RELEKRRSSEGQQ
+892 KELEKRRSSEG

-916 SQQLD
+916 SQQFD

-947 NSLAAPEQPASESES
+947 NSLAAPEQAISESES
-962 EGRACATRQDRNRNS
+962 EGRTCATRQDRNRNS

-988 QKDERVLNVQC
+988 QKDERMLNVQC

-1017 ISQQLEQL
+1017 ITQQLEQL
-1025 RVINAALTADLQAIG
+1025 RAINEALTADLHAIG
-1040 SHEDQRMVELQR
+1040 SHEEERMVELQR
-1052 QLELKTQQI
+1052 QLELKNQQI

-1092 EQHYADSVDNL
+1092 EQLHADSVETL
-1103 QSQLEQHKLEAM
+1103 QSQLQKLKLDAV
-1115 QQLEEHERLHQ
+1115 QQLEEHERLHR

-1131 DWVALAIY
+1131 DWVALTTY

-1160 KELKQTLVENELAS
+1160 KELKQTLVENELAT

-1212 KQQLEALKEEQKKL
+1212 RLQLEALKEEHQKL
-1226 MQKRSNSSD
+1226 LQKRSNSSD

-1255 QASSSKLNAAAAVV
+1255 QATTCKQAAAAVLG
-1269 AQRVNTSSPDL
+1269 QRVNTSSPDL

-1287 RISSVELSNAQRAML
+1287 RISSVEVSNAQRAML
-1302 KTVEIKNEGASVQKT
+1302 KTVEMKTEGSASPKAKS
-1317 NLEGEFDRILRRRDY
+1317 E
-1332 STKLFFFSTESTSP
+1332 ESTSP
-1346 DSKTNLATAAATV
+1346 DSKSNVATGAATV

-1385 TYEKLRL
+1385 TYEKLRM

>member
-1 MDQSKQVLRD
+1 MAGIFRSTSLNQSADVPGSPFKRYSL
-11 YCGDGN
+11 N
-17 GTCASSLR
+17 SSN
-25 EISLIETVTSFLEE
+25 SPFC
-39 NGASEIDRRVLRKL
+39 
-53 AEALSKSID
+53 
-62 DTSPGALQDVTMENS
+62 TSPGALQDVTMENS
-77 YASFDTARP
+77 YASFDVARP
-86 QGGSHSP
+86 TGGSHSP
-93 MVMQG
+93 LAMQG

-133 ANNSPDSLSK
+133 ANNSSDSLSK
-143 QLIDAKIEIEML
+143 QLIDAKIEIETL

-161 KMDLLKDAARAI
+161 KMELLKDAARAI
-173 SHHEDMQRKA
+173 SHHEELQRKA
-183 DFDSQRIIDELQ
+183 DFDSQAMIDELQ
-195 DQIRSYQ
+195 EQIHAYQ
-202 MAESDQHG
+202 VAESGQPG
-210 ENSAVFN
+210 ENVA
-217 DNKLQRLQLEVQKLE
+217 DAKKLLRLESEVQRLEE
-232 KELQE
+232 ELVK
-237 SDVRNTAS
+237 SDARNIAA
-245 KNELEVALVERLDT
+245 KNELEFTLAERLES

-264 AKIQELAIKNAELVE
+264 AKIQEQAIKNAELVE
-279 RLEKDTESAES
+279 RLEKETESAES
-290 SNKIIEGL
+290 SSKTLDPL
-298 KAEIGDSRVENQ
+298 KAEIEVCRRENQ
-310 NLVTAINAVKLE
+310 TLVTSTRSLE
-322 LVHQVTSMKEASNTM
+322 HELLRQVGSMKEAANTM

-347 EGTIKRK
+347 EATIKRK
-354 EKSYGSMLNNL
+354 EKSYGSMMKNVLK
-365 LEYEALIA
+365 YEALIA
-373 KLNAELEIL
+373 KLNAELEIM

-389 RDLSDNLQQKELRH
+389 RELSENLQQKEVRQLD
-403 LGRGVAIVQPM
+403 RGVAIVQPM
-414 RTSTDTGCFVW
+414 RM
-425 QSGDLLAPEPLLL
+425 
-438 EGRSGEALPLQRPVC
+438 
-453 SVPKTSLSTA
+453 A
-463 AEAAVISESSATSTA
+463 ADA
-478 RASPSQR
+478 
-485 ACYLAGRDGAKYG
+485 GAK
-498 FLQLFTAKLYRI
+498 RD
-510 SSVPLLLGHV
+510 
-520 ALKLVLLMMRVHTCL
+520 
-535 QNTFRMPV
+535 
-543 QAKRELGAQ
+543 LGAQ
-552 LADKMCELQD
+552 LADKICELQD

-601 KDQSVNKETDI
+601 NEQSANKENDCAKTV
-612 NKATISPSTTGR
+612 ISPSTSGR

-637 TNLRVRYELKITE
+637 TNLRVRYELKIGE

-656 QLQAEVKKK
+656 QLQTEVKKK

-689 LVANQ
+689 LVASQ
-694 QRTLPQIGE
+694 QKTLPQISE
-703 ESSGEADLQ
+703 ESAGEADLQ
-712 QSFTEAEYIRALER
+712 QSFTEAEYMRALER

-743 DQQNCAV
+743 DQQNSAV

-765 ETSDKWRQECVDVCS
+765 ETADKWRLECVDVCG

-805 LAADRRHAMRKAVDR
+805 LAADRRNAMRKAVDR

-830 TLNITGA
+830 TLNITA
-837 SLADQ
+837 TSLADQ

-855 TEGDVSHKTF
+855 TEGDASHKTF
-865 NSHEEIHAASSM
+865 NSHEELHAASSM
-877 TPSVENLKAENKALK
+877 APTVENLKAENKALK
-892 RELEKRRSSEGQQ
+892 KELEKRRSSEG

-947 NSLAAPEQPASESES
+947 NSLAAPEQAVSESES
-962 EGRACATRQDRNRNS
+962 EGRTCATRQDRNRNS

-988 QKDERVLNVQC
+988 QKDERMLSVQC
-999 QMVELDNRYKQE
+999 QMVDLDNRYKQE
-1011 QLRCLD
+1011 QLRFLD
-1017 ISQQLEQL
+1017 ISQKLEQL
-1025 RVINAALTADLQAIG
+1025 RVINEALTADLQTIG

-1052 QLELKTQQI
+1052 QLELKNQQI

-1066 AHSTLTA
+1066 AQSTLTA

-1079 MELQALQQQMQEI
+1079 MELQALQQQMQEM
-1092 EQHYADSVDNL
+1092 EQQHADSVDTL
-1103 QSQLEQHKLEAM
+1103 QSQLTQLKLDAA

-1126 EALER
+1126 DALER
-1131 DWVALAIY
+1131 DWVALTTY

-1160 KELKQTLVENELAS
+1160 KELKQTLVENELAT

-1212 KQQLEALKEEQKKL
+1212 RLQLEALKEEQQKL
-1226 MQKRSNSSD
+1226 LQKRSNSSD

-1255 QASSSKLNAAAAVV
+1255 QVTTSKQAGSAVV
-1269 AQRVNTSSPDL
+1269 GQRVNTSSPDL

-1287 RISSVELSNAQRAML
+1287 RVSNVELSNAQRAML
-1302 KTVEIKNEGASVQKT
+1302 KTVELKTEGATSSKT
-1317 NLEGEFDRILRRRDY
+1317 KSE
-1332 STKLFFFSTESTSP
+1332 ESASP
-1346 DSKTNLATAAATV
+1346 DSKSNLAAGAATV

-1385 TYEKLRL
+1385 TYEKLRM

>member
-39 NGASEIDRRVLRKL
+39 NGASEIDKRVLRKL

-77 YASFDTARP
+77 YASFDVARP
-86 QGGSHSP
+86 PGGGHSP
-93 MVMQG
+93 LAMQG

-133 ANNSPDSLSK
+133 ANSSSDSLGK
-143 QLIDAKIEIEML
+143 QLIDAKIEIETL

-161 KMDLLKDAARAI
+161 KMELLKDAARAI
-173 SHHEDMQRKA
+173 SQHEEMQRKA
-183 DFDSQRIIDELQ
+183 DFDSQALIDELQ
-195 DQIRSYQ
+195 EQIHAYQ
-202 MAESDQHG
+202 VAESGQPG
-210 ENSAVFN
+210 ENVA
-217 DNKLQRLQLEVQKLE
+217 DTKKLLRLESEVQRLEE
-232 KELQE
+232 ELVKTE
-237 SDVRNTAS
+237 ARNIAA
-245 KNELEVALVERLDT
+245 KNELEFTLAERLES

-279 RLEKDTESAES
+279 RLEKEVESAES
-290 SNKIIEGL
+290 SN
-298 KAEIGDSRVENQ
+298 
-310 NLVTAINAVKLE
+310 
-322 LVHQVTSMKEASNTM
+322 
-337 DVQRQSILLL
+337 
-347 EGTIKRK
+347 
-354 EKSYGSMLNNL
+354 
-365 LEYEALIA
+365 
-373 KLNAELEIL
+373 
-382 RQQNVYF
+382 
-389 RDLSDNLQQKELRH
+389 
-403 LGRGVAIVQPM
+403 
-414 RTSTDTGCFVW
+414 
-425 QSGDLLAPEPLLL
+425 
-438 EGRSGEALPLQRPVC
+438 
-453 SVPKTSLSTA
+453 
-463 AEAAVISESSATSTA
+463 
-478 RASPSQR
+478 
-485 ACYLAGRDGAKYG
+485 
-498 FLQLFTAKLYRI
+498 
-510 SSVPLLLGHV
+510 
-520 ALKLVLLMMRVHTCL
+520 
-535 QNTFRMPV
+535 
-543 QAKRELGAQ
+543 AKRDLGAQ
-552 LADKMCELQD
+552 LADKICELQD
-562 AQEKLK
+562 SQEKLK
-568 ERERIHEQAC
+568 ERERIYEQAC
-578 RTIQKLMQKLSSQE
+578 RTIQKLMQKVSSQE
-592 KEIKKLNQE
+592 KEIKKLNQDNE
-601 KDQSVNKETDI
+601 QSANKENDCA
-612 NKATISPSTTGR
+612 KAVISPSTSGR

-637 TNLRVRYELKITE
+637 TNLRVRYELKIGE

-656 QLQAEVKKK
+656 QLQTEVKKK

-689 LVANQ
+689 LVASQ
-694 QRTLPQIGE
+694 QKTLPQISE
-703 ESSGEADLQ
+703 ESAGEADLQ
-712 QSFTEAEYIRALER
+712 QSFTEAEYLRALER

-743 DQQNCAV
+743 DQQNSAV

-765 ETSDKWRQECVDVCS
+765 ETADKWRLECVDVCS

-805 LAADRRHAMRKAVDR
+805 LAADRRNAMRKAVDR

-830 TLNITGA
+830 TLNITA
-837 SLADQ
+837 TSLADQ

-855 TEGDVSHKTF
+855 TEGDASHKTF
-865 NSHEEIHAASSM
+865 NSHEELHAASAM
-877 TPSVENLKAENKALK
+877 APTVENLKAENKALK
-892 RELEKRRSSEGQQ
+892 KELEKRRSSEG

-947 NSLAAPEQPASESES
+947 NSLAAPEQAVSESES
-962 EGRACATRQDRNRNS
+962 EGRTCAIRQDRNRNS

-988 QKDERVLNVQC
+988 QKDERMLNVQC

-1011 QLRCLD
+1011 QLRFLD

-1025 RVINAALTADLQAIG
+1025 RVINEALTADLQAIG
-1040 SHEDQRMVELQR
+1040 SHEDQRIVELQR
-1052 QLELKTQQI
+1052 QLELKNQQI

-1079 MELQALQQQMQEI
+1079 MELQALQQQMQEM
-1092 EQHYADSVDNL
+1092 EQQHVDSVDTL
-1103 QSQLEQHKLEAM
+1103 QSQLKQLKLDAV
-1115 QQLEEHERLHQ
+1115 QQLEEHDRLHRD
-1126 EALER
+1126 ALER
-1131 DWVALAIY
+1131 DWVALTTY

-1160 KELKQTLVENELAS
+1160 KELKQTLVENELAT

-1199 NDKLQLEKRSEEL
+1199 NDKLQLEKRTEEL
-1212 KQQLEALKEEQKKL
+1212 RLQLEALKEEQQKL
-1226 MQKRSNSSD
+1226 LQQRSNSSD

-1255 QASSSKLNAAAAVV
+1255 QATTCKQAGSAMVG
-1269 AQRVNTSSPDL
+1269 QRVSTSSPDL

-1287 RISSVELSNAQRAML
+1287 RIFSVELSKAQRAML
-1302 KTVEIKNEGASVQKT
+1302 KTVEMKTEGASSPKAKS
-1317 NLEGEFDRILRRRDY
+1317 E
-1332 STKLFFFSTESTSP
+1332 ESASP
-1346 DSKTNLATAAATV
+1346 DSKSNMATGAATV
-1359 HDCAKVDLENAELRR
+1359 HDCAKLTIE
-1374 KLIRT
+1374 T
-1379 KRAFED
+1379 
-1385 TYEKLRL
+1385 
-1392 ANKAKAQVEKDI
+1392 DI
-1404 KNQILKTHNVLRNVR
+1404 EIIV
-1419 SNMENEL
+1419 

>member
-1 MDQSKQVLRD
+1 MNKNR
-11 YCGDGN
+11 
-17 GTCASSLR
+17 SS
-25 EISLIETVTSFLEE
+25 TSHNPRNLKIL
-39 NGASEIDRRVLRKL
+39 N
-53 AEALSKSID
+53 
-62 DTSPGALQDVTMENS
+62 
-77 YASFDTARP
+77 ASFDVARP
-86 QGGSHSP
+86 TGGSHSP
-93 MVMQG
+93 LAMQG

-133 ANNSPDSLSK
+133 ANNSSDSLSK
-143 QLIDAKIEIEML
+143 QLIDAKIEIETL

-161 KMDLLKDAARAI
+161 KMELLKDAARAI
-173 SHHEDMQRKA
+173 SHHEELQRKA
-183 DFDSQRIIDELQ
+183 DFDSQAMIDELQ
-195 DQIRSYQ
+195 EQIHAYQ
-202 MAESDQHG
+202 VAESGQPG
-210 ENSAVFN
+210 ENVA
-217 DNKLQRLQLEVQKLE
+217 DAKKLLRLESEVQRLEE
-232 KELQE
+232 ELVK
-237 SDVRNTAS
+237 SDARNIAA
-245 KNELEVALVERLDT
+245 KNELEFTLAERLES

-264 AKIQELAIKNAELVE
+264 AKIQEQAIKNAELVE
-279 RLEKDTESAES
+279 RLEKETESAES
-290 SNKIIEGL
+290 SSKTLDPL
-298 KAEIGDSRVENQ
+298 KAEIEVCRRENQ
-310 NLVTAINAVKLE
+310 TLVTSTRSLE
-322 LVHQVTSMKEASNTM
+322 HELLRQVGSMKEAANTM

-347 EGTIKRK
+347 EATIKRK
-354 EKSYGSMLNNL
+354 EKSYGSMMKNVLK
-365 LEYEALIA
+365 YEALIA
-373 KLNAELEIL
+373 KLNAELEIM

-389 RDLSDNLQQKELRH
+389 RELSENLQQKEVRQLD
-403 LGRGVAIVQPM
+403 RGVAIVQPM
-414 RTSTDTGCFVW
+414 RM
-425 QSGDLLAPEPLLL
+425 
-438 EGRSGEALPLQRPVC
+438 
-453 SVPKTSLSTA
+453 A
-463 AEAAVISESSATSTA
+463 ADA
-478 RASPSQR
+478 
-485 ACYLAGRDGAKYG
+485 GAK
-498 FLQLFTAKLYRI
+498 RD
-510 SSVPLLLGHV
+510 
-520 ALKLVLLMMRVHTCL
+520 
-535 QNTFRMPV
+535 
-543 QAKRELGAQ
+543 LGAQ
-552 LADKMCELQD
+552 LADKICELQD

-601 KDQSVNKETDI
+601 NEQSANKENDCAKTV
-612 NKATISPSTTGR
+612 ISPSTSGR

-637 TNLRVRYELKITE
+637 TNLRVRYELKIGE

-656 QLQAEVKKK
+656 QLQTEVKKK

-689 LVANQ
+689 LVASQ
-694 QRTLPQIGE
+694 QKTLPQISE
-703 ESSGEADLQ
+703 ESAGEADLQ
-712 QSFTEAEYIRALER
+712 QSFTEAEYMRALER

-743 DQQNCAV
+743 DQQNSAV

-765 ETSDKWRQECVDVCS
+765 ETADKWRLECVDVCG

-805 LAADRRHAMRKAVDR
+805 LAADRRNAMRKAVDR

-830 TLNITGA
+830 TLNITA
-837 SLADQ
+837 TSLADQ

-855 TEGDVSHKTF
+855 TEGDASHKTF
-865 NSHEEIHAASSM
+865 NSHEELHAASSM
-877 TPSVENLKAENKALK
+877 APTVENLKAENKALK
-892 RELEKRRSSEGQQ
+892 KELEKRRSSEG

-947 NSLAAPEQPASESES
+947 NSLAAPEQAVSESES
-962 EGRACATRQDRNRNS
+962 EGRTCATRQDRNRNS

-988 QKDERVLNVQC
+988 QKDERMLSVQC
-999 QMVELDNRYKQE
+999 QMVDLDNRYKQE
-1011 QLRCLD
+1011 QLRFLD
-1017 ISQQLEQL
+1017 ISQKLEQL
-1025 RVINAALTADLQAIG
+1025 RVINEALTADLQTIG

-1052 QLELKTQQI
+1052 QLELKNQQI

-1066 AHSTLTA
+1066 AQSTLTA

-1079 MELQALQQQMQEI
+1079 MELQALQQQMQEM
-1092 EQHYADSVDNL
+1092 EQQHADSVDTL
-1103 QSQLEQHKLEAM
+1103 QSQLTQLKLDAA

-1126 EALER
+1126 DALER
-1131 DWVALAIY
+1131 DWVALTTY

-1160 KELKQTLVENELAS
+1160 KELKQTLVENELAT

-1212 KQQLEALKEEQKKL
+1212 RLQLEALKEEQQKL
-1226 MQKRSNSSD
+1226 LQKRSNSSD

-1255 QASSSKLNAAAAVV
+1255 QVTTSKQAGSAVV
-1269 AQRVNTSSPDL
+1269 GQRVNTSSPDL

-1287 RISSVELSNAQRAML
+1287 RVSNVELSNAQRAML
-1302 KTVEIKNEGASVQKT
+1302 KTVELKTEGATSSKT
-1317 NLEGEFDRILRRRDY
+1317 KSE
-1332 STKLFFFSTESTSP
+1332 ESASP
-1346 DSKTNLATAAATV
+1346 DSKSNLAAGAATV

-1385 TYEKLRL
+1385 TYEKLRM

>member
-1 MDQSKQVLRD
+1 
-11 YCGDGN
+11 
-17 GTCASSLR
+17 
-25 EISLIETVTSFLEE
+25 
-39 NGASEIDRRVLRKL
+39 
-53 AEALSKSID
+53 
-62 DTSPGALQDVTMENS
+62 
-77 YASFDTARP
+77 
-86 QGGSHSP
+86 
-93 MVMQG
+93 
-98 RSVRELEEQMSTLRK
+98 
-113 ENFNLKLR
+113 
-121 IYFMEEGQPGAR
+121 
-133 ANNSPDSLSK
+133 
-143 QLIDAKIEIEML
+143 
-155 RKTVDE
+155 
-161 KMDLLKDAARAI
+161 
-173 SHHEDMQRKA
+173 
-183 DFDSQRIIDELQ
+183 
-195 DQIRSYQ
+195 
-202 MAESDQHG
+202 
-210 ENSAVFN
+210 
-217 DNKLQRLQLEVQKLE
+217 
-232 KELQE
+232 
-237 SDVRNTAS
+237 
-245 KNELEVALVERLDT
+245 
-259 LTACE
+259 
-264 AKIQELAIKNAELVE
+264 
-279 RLEKDTESAES
+279 
-290 SNKIIEGL
+290 
-298 KAEIGDSRVENQ
+298 
-310 NLVTAINAVKLE
+310 
-322 LVHQVTSMKEASNTM
+322 
-337 DVQRQSILLL
+337 
-347 EGTIKRK
+347 
-354 EKSYGSMLNNL
+354 
-365 LEYEALIA
+365 
-373 KLNAELEIL
+373 
-382 RQQNVYF
+382 
-389 RDLSDNLQQKELRH
+389 
-403 LGRGVAIVQPM
+403 
-414 RTSTDTGCFVW
+414 
-425 QSGDLLAPEPLLL
+425 
-438 EGRSGEALPLQRPVC
+438 
-453 SVPKTSLSTA
+453 
-463 AEAAVISESSATSTA
+463 
-478 RASPSQR
+478 
-485 ACYLAGRDGAKYG
+485 
-498 FLQLFTAKLYRI
+498 
-510 SSVPLLLGHV
+510 
-520 ALKLVLLMMRVHTCL
+520 
-535 QNTFRMPV
+535 
-543 QAKRELGAQ
+543 
-552 LADKMCELQD
+552 
-562 AQEKLK
+562 
-568 ERERIHEQAC
+568 
-578 RTIQKLMQKLSSQE
+578 
-592 KEIKKLNQE
+592 
-601 KDQSVNKETDI
+601 
-612 NKATISPSTTGR
+612 
-624 SMSDNE
+624 MSDNE
-630 ASSLEMS
+630 ASSLEIS

-694 QRTLPQIGE
+694 QKTMPQSGE
-703 ESSGEADLQ
+703 ESAGEADLQ

-765 ETSDKWRQECVDVCS
+765 EKSDKWRMECVDVCS

-865 NSHEEIHAASSM
+865 NSHEEIHTASSM

-932 DRKVSLARIGLDETS
+932 DRKVSLARMGLDETS

-962 EGRACATRQDRNRNS
+962 EGRSCATRLDRNRNC

-999 QMVELDNRYKQE
+999 QLVELDNRYKEE

-1025 RVINAALTADLQAIG
+1025 RVINEALTADLQAIG
-1040 SHEDQRMVELQR
+1040 SYEDQRLVELQR

-1066 AHSTLTA
+1066 AQSTLTA

-1079 MELQALQQQMQEI
+1079 MELQALQQQMQEMK
-1092 EQHYADSVDNL
+1092 QHHADSVSKL
-1103 QSQLEQHKLEAM
+1103 QSQLDEQKLHAV
-1115 QQLEEHERLHQ
+1115 QQIKEQERLHK

-1131 DWVALAIY
+1131 DWVPLTTY

-1160 KELKQTLVENELAS
+1160 KELKQTLVENELAT

-1212 KQQLEALKEEQKKL
+1212 KLQLETLKEEQTKL
-1226 MQKRSNSSD
+1226 LKKRSNSSD
-1235 VSQSGYTSEEVAVP
+1235 VSQSGYTSEEVQVP
-1249 MGPPSG
+1249 MGPPSD
-1255 QASSSKLNAAAAVV
+1255 QATSSKLAAAAVV
-1269 AQRVNTSSPDL
+1269 ANRVNTSSPDL

-1302 KTVEIKNEGASVQKT
+1302 KTVEMKNESAIIKTTKSEGTSSPDTKT
-1317 NLEGEFDRILRRRDY
+1317 NLI
-1332 STKLFFFSTESTSP
+1332 
-1346 DSKTNLATAAATV
+1346 TAAPPA

-1385 TYEKLRL
+1385 TYEKLRM

>member
-1 MDQSKQVLRD
+1 MAGIFRSTSLNQTADVPGSPFKRYSL
-11 YCGDGN
+11 N
-17 GTCASSLR
+17 SSN
-25 EISLIETVTSFLEE
+25 SPFC
-39 NGASEIDRRVLRKL
+39 
-53 AEALSKSID
+53 
-62 DTSPGALQDVTMENS
+62 TSPGALQDVTMENS
-77 YASFDTARP
+77 YASFDVARP
-86 QGGSHSP
+86 PGGGHSP
-93 MVMQG
+93 LAMQG

-133 ANNSPDSLSK
+133 ANTSSDSLGK
-143 QLIDAKIEIEML
+143 QLIDAKIEIETL

-161 KMDLLKDAARAI
+161 KMELLKDAARAI
-173 SHHEDMQRKA
+173 SHHEEMQRKA
-183 DFDSQRIIDELQ
+183 DFDSQAIIDELQ
-195 DQIRSYQ
+195 EQIHAYQ
-202 MAESDQHG
+202 VAESGQSG
-210 ENSAVFN
+210 
-217 DNKLQRLQLEVQKLE
+217 DNVADTKKLVRLESEVQRLEE
-232 KELQE
+232 ELMK
-237 SDVRNTAS
+237 SDARNIAAKS
-245 KNELEVALVERLDT
+245 ELEFTLAERLES

-279 RLEKDTESAES
+279 RLEKETESAE
-290 SNKIIEGL
+290 
-298 KAEIGDSRVENQ
+298 A
-310 NLVTAINAVKLE
+310 
-322 LVHQVTSMKEASNTM
+322 
-337 DVQRQSILLL
+337 
-347 EGTIKRK
+347 
-354 EKSYGSMLNNL
+354 
-365 LEYEALIA
+365 
-373 KLNAELEIL
+373 
-382 RQQNVYF
+382 
-389 RDLSDNLQQKELRH
+389 
-403 LGRGVAIVQPM
+403 
-414 RTSTDTGCFVW
+414 
-425 QSGDLLAPEPLLL
+425 
-438 EGRSGEALPLQRPVC
+438 
-453 SVPKTSLSTA
+453 
-463 AEAAVISESSATSTA
+463 SSAK
-478 RASPSQR
+478 
-485 ACYLAGRDGAKYG
+485 RD
-498 FLQLFTAKLYRI
+498 
-510 SSVPLLLGHV
+510 
-520 ALKLVLLMMRVHTCL
+520 
-535 QNTFRMPV
+535 
-543 QAKRELGAQ
+543 LGAQ
-552 LADKMCELQD
+552 LADKICELQD

-601 KDQSVNKETDI
+601 NEQSANKENDCAKTVV
-612 NKATISPSTTGR
+612 SPSTSGR

-637 TNLRVRYELKITE
+637 TNLRVRYELKIGE

-656 QLQAEVKKK
+656 QLQTEVKKK

-689 LVANQ
+689 LVASQ
-694 QRTLPQIGE
+694 QKTLPQISE
-703 ESSGEADLQ
+703 ESAGEADLQ

-743 DQQNCAV
+743 DQQTSAV
-750 IGQLRLELQQARTEV
+750 IGQLRLELQQARSEV
-765 ETSDKWRQECVDVCS
+765 ETADKWRLECVDVCS

-805 LAADRRHAMRKAVDR
+805 LAADRRNAMRKAVDR

-830 TLNITGA
+830 TLNITA
-837 SLADQ
+837 TSLADQ

-855 TEGDVSHKTF
+855 TEGDASHKTF
-865 NSHEEIHAASSM
+865 NSHEELHAASSM
-877 TPSVENLKAENKALK
+877 APTVENLKAENKALK
-892 RELEKRRSSEGQQ
+892 KELEKRRSSEG

-947 NSLAAPEQPASESES
+947 NSLAAPEQAVSESES
-962 EGRACATRQDRNRNS
+962 EGRTCATRQDRNRNS

-988 QKDERVLNVQC
+988 QKDERMLSVQC
-999 QMVELDNRYKQE
+999 QMVDLDNRYKQE
-1011 QLRCLD
+1011 QLRFLD
-1017 ISQQLEQL
+1017 ISQKLEQL

-1040 SHEDQRMVELQR
+1040 SHEDQRMVELQH
-1052 QLELKTQQI
+1052 QLELKNQQI

-1066 AHSTLTA
+1066 AQSTLTA

-1079 MELQALQQQMQEI
+1079 MELQALQQQMQEM
-1092 EQHYADSVDNL
+1092 EQQHADSVDTL
-1103 QSQLEQHKLEAM
+1103 QSQLTQLKVDAAE
-1115 QQLEEHERLHQ
+1115 QLEEHERLHQ
-1126 EALER
+1126 DALER
-1131 DWVALAIY
+1131 DWVALTTY

-1160 KELKQTLVENELAS
+1160 KELKQTLVENELAT

-1212 KQQLEALKEEQKKL
+1212 RLQLEALKEEQRKL
-1226 MQKRSNSSD
+1226 LQKRSNSSD

-1255 QASSSKLNAAAAVV
+1255 QAPMCKQAASTVV
-1269 AQRVNTSSPDL
+1269 GQRVSTSSPDL

-1287 RISSVELSNAQRAML
+1287 RISNVEVSNAQRAML
-1302 KTVEIKNEGASVQKT
+1302 KTVEMKTEGAASLKTKSEESV
-1317 NLEGEFDRILRRRDY
+1317 
-1332 STKLFFFSTESTSP
+1332 SP
-1346 DSKTNLATAAATV
+1346 DSKSSLATGAATV

-1385 TYEKLRL
+1385 TYEKLRQ

>member
-1 MDQSKQVLRD
+1 MAGIFR
-11 YCGDGN
+11 
-17 GTCASSLR
+17 SSSQNHSSDVPGSPFKR
-25 EISLIETVTSFLEE
+25 YSLNSSSSAFC
-39 NGASEIDRRVLRKL
+39 
-53 AEALSKSID
+53 
-62 DTSPGALQDVTMENS
+62 TSPGALQDVTMENS
-77 YASFDTARP
+77 YASFDVARP

-93 MVMQG
+93 IMQG
-98 RSVRELEEQMSTLRK
+98 RSVRELEEQMSSLRK

-133 ANNSPDSLSK
+133 ANHSPDSLNK
-143 QLIDAKIEIEML
+143 QLIDAKIENELL

-161 KMDLLKDAARAI
+161 KMELLKDAARAI

-183 DFDSQRIIDELQ
+183 DFESQTIIDELQ
-195 DQIRSYQ
+195 DQIRSYE
-202 MAESDQHG
+202 MAESGQGGKNVAFD
-210 ENSAVFN
+210 
-217 DNKLQRLQLEVQKLE
+217 DRKLQRLESEVQKLE
-232 KELQE
+232 EELVE
-237 SDVRNTAS
+237 SDLRNT
-245 KNELEVALVERLDT
+245 KIKHDLEFTLAERLET
-259 LTACE
+259 ITACE
-264 AKIQELAIKNAELVE
+264 AKIQELAIKNAELVD
-279 RLEKDTESAES
+279 RLEKD
-290 SNKIIEGL
+290 
-298 KAEIGDSRVENQ
+298 
-310 NLVTAINAVKLE
+310 
-322 LVHQVTSMKEASNTM
+322 
-337 DVQRQSILLL
+337 
-347 EGTIKRK
+347 
-354 EKSYGSMLNNL
+354 
-365 LEYEALIA
+365 
-373 KLNAELEIL
+373 
-382 RQQNVYF
+382 
-389 RDLSDNLQQKELRH
+389 
-403 LGRGVAIVQPM
+403 
-414 RTSTDTGCFVW
+414 
-425 QSGDLLAPEPLLL
+425 
-438 EGRSGEALPLQRPVC
+438 
-453 SVPKTSLSTA
+453 
-463 AEAAVISESSATSTA
+463 AEAAETS
-478 RASPSQR
+478 
-485 ACYLAGRDGAKYG
+485 
-498 FLQLFTAKLYRI
+498 
-510 SSVPLLLGHV
+510 
-520 ALKLVLLMMRVHTCL
+520 
-535 QNTFRMPV
+535 N
-543 QAKRELGAQ
+543 AKRELGAQ
-552 LADKMCELQD
+552 LADKICELQD

-601 KDQSVNKETDI
+601 KEQSSNKEKDS
-612 NKATISPSTTGR
+612 NKATVSPSTTGR

-630 ASSLEMS
+630 ASSLEIS
-637 TNLRVRYELKITE
+637 TNLRVRYELKIHE

-674 KELWEKNREVERLTK
+674 KELWEKNREVERLTN
-689 LVANQ
+689 LVAKQ
-694 QRTLPQIGE
+694 QKMLPQIGE
-703 ESSGEADLQ
+703 ESAGEADLQ
-712 QSFTEAEYIRALER
+712 QSFTESEYLRALER
-726 NKLLQRK
+726 NKLLQKK

-743 DQQNCAV
+743 DQQNSAET
-750 IGQLRLELQQARTEV
+750 GQLRRDLQQARMDV
-765 ETSDKWRQECVDVCS
+765 ETSDKWRQECVDVCG

-830 TLNITGA
+830 TLNMTGA

-855 TEGDVSHKTF
+855 TEADVSNKTF

-877 TPSVENLKAENKALK
+877 APTVENLKAENKALK
-892 RELEKRRSSEGQQ
+892 KELEKRRNSEGQ

-999 QMVELDNRYKQE
+999 QLVELDNRYKQE

-1025 RVINAALTADLQAIG
+1025 RVINEALTADLQAIG

-1052 QLELKTQQI
+1052 QLEAKNQQI

-1066 AHSTLTA
+1066 ALSTLTA

-1079 MELQALQQQMQEI
+1079 MELQTLQQQLQEM
-1092 EQHYADSVDNL
+1092 EHEHADSLEKL
-1103 QSQLEQHKLEAM
+1103 QSQLEQHKLESM

-1126 EALER
+1126 ETLGR
-1131 DWVALAIY
+1131 DWVAIATY
-1139 QEQAQQLLELQRSL
+1139 QEQAEQLLELQRSL

-1160 KELKQTLVENELAS
+1160 KDLKQTLVENELAT

-1185 LQASKAVMERTKAY
+1185 LQASRAVMERTKAY

-1212 KQQLEALKEEQKKL
+1212 KQQLEALKEDQKKL

-1235 VSQSGYTSEEVAVP
+1235 ISQSGYTSEEVPVP
-1249 MGPPSG
+1249 MGPPLG
-1255 QASSSKLNAAAAVV
+1255 QATSLKLAAAAVV
-1269 AQRVNTSSPDL
+1269 SQRVNTSSPDL

-1302 KTVEIKNEGASVQKT
+1302 KIVEMKTEGAAVQKT
-1317 NLEGEFDRILRRRDY
+1317 KSE
-1332 STKLFFFSTESTSP
+1332 ESTSS
-1346 DSKTNLATAAATV
+1346 DAKTNMPTAGATA

>member
-1 MDQSKQVLRD
+1 MNR
-11 YCGDGN
+11 N
-17 GTCASSLR
+17 RSS
-25 EISLIETVTSFLEE
+25 TSHNPRNLKIL
-39 NGASEIDRRVLRKL
+39 N
-53 AEALSKSID
+53 
-62 DTSPGALQDVTMENS
+62 
-77 YASFDTARP
+77 ASFDVARP
-86 QGGSHSP
+86 PGGGHSP
-93 MVMQG
+93 LAMQG

-133 ANNSPDSLSK
+133 ANSSSDSLGK
-143 QLIDAKIEIEML
+143 QLIDAKIEIETL

-161 KMDLLKDAARAI
+161 KMELLKDAARAI
-173 SHHEDMQRKA
+173 SQHEEMQRKA
-183 DFDSQRIIDELQ
+183 DFDSQALIDELQ
-195 DQIRSYQ
+195 EQIHAYQ
-202 MAESDQHG
+202 VAESGQPG
-210 ENSAVFN
+210 ENVA
-217 DNKLQRLQLEVQKLE
+217 DTKKLLRLESEVQRLEE
-232 KELQE
+232 ELVKTE
-237 SDVRNTAS
+237 ARNIAA
-245 KNELEVALVERLDT
+245 KNELEFTLAERLES

-279 RLEKDTESAES
+279 RLEKEVESAES
-290 SNKIIEGL
+290 SNKTIEPL
-298 KAEIGDSRVENQ
+298 KVEIEVGRVENQ
-310 NLVTAINAVKLE
+310 KLVTSIRTLEHE
-322 LVHQVTSMKEASNTM
+322 LVRQVGSMKEAANTM
-337 DVQRQSILLL
+337 DVQRQSIMLL
-347 EGTIKRK
+347 EATIKRK
-354 EKSYGSMLNNL
+354 EKSYGSMMKNVLK
-365 LEYEALIA
+365 YEALIA
-373 KLNAELEIL
+373 KLNAELEII

-389 RDLSDNLQQKELRH
+389 RELSENLQQKEVRQLD
-403 LGRGVAIVQPM
+403 RGVAIVQPM
-414 RTSTDTGCFVW
+414 RMAADAGRFVW
-425 QSGDLLAPEPLLL
+425 QSGTIVAQEPWPL
-438 EGRSGEALPLQRPVC
+438 ERQSAAATNVSVSPVHLSSGAIPDQTYPVD
-453 SVPKTSLSTA
+453 
-463 AEAAVISESSATSTA
+463 
-478 RASPSQR
+478 
-485 ACYLAGRDGAKYG
+485 GNDGAKYG
-498 FLQLFTAKLYRI
+498 LLQLFAAKLHWI
-510 SSVPLLLGHV
+510 PAVPLALGHV
-520 ALKLVLLMMRVHTCL
+520 ALKIILLAVRVHSCL
-535 QNTFRMPV
+535 QNTHIPLK
-543 QAKRELGAQ
+543 AKRDLGAQ
-552 LADKMCELQD
+552 LADKICELQD
-562 AQEKLK
+562 SQEKLK
-568 ERERIHEQAC
+568 ERERIYEQAC
-578 RTIQKLMQKLSSQE
+578 RTIQKLMQKVSSQE
-592 KEIKKLNQE
+592 KEIKKLNQDNE
-601 KDQSVNKETDI
+601 QSANKENDCA
-612 NKATISPSTTGR
+612 KAVISPSTSGR

-637 TNLRVRYELKITE
+637 TNLRVRYELKIGE

-656 QLQAEVKKK
+656 QLQTEVKKK

-689 LVANQ
+689 LVASQ
-694 QRTLPQIGE
+694 QKTLPQISE
-703 ESSGEADLQ
+703 ESAGEADLQ
-712 QSFTEAEYIRALER
+712 QSFTEAEYLRALER

-743 DQQNCAV
+743 DQQNSAV

-765 ETSDKWRQECVDVCS
+765 ETADKWRLECVDVCS

-805 LAADRRHAMRKAVDR
+805 LAADRRNAMRKAVDR

-830 TLNITGA
+830 TLNITA
-837 SLADQ
+837 TSLADQ

-855 TEGDVSHKTF
+855 TEGDASHKTF
-865 NSHEEIHAASSM
+865 NSHEELHAASAM
-877 TPSVENLKAENKALK
+877 APTVENLKAENKALK
-892 RELEKRRSSEGQQ
+892 KELEKRRSSEG

-947 NSLAAPEQPASESES
+947 NSLAAPEQAVSESES
-962 EGRACATRQDRNRNS
+962 EGRTCAIRQDRNRNS

-988 QKDERVLNVQC
+988 QKDERMLNVQC

-1011 QLRCLD
+1011 QLRFLD

-1025 RVINAALTADLQAIG
+1025 RVINEALTADLQAIG
-1040 SHEDQRMVELQR
+1040 SHEDQRIVELQR
-1052 QLELKTQQI
+1052 QLELKNQQI

-1079 MELQALQQQMQEI
+1079 MELQALQQQMQEM
-1092 EQHYADSVDNL
+1092 EQQHVDSVDTL
-1103 QSQLEQHKLEAM
+1103 QSQLKQLKLDAV
-1115 QQLEEHERLHQ
+1115 QQLEEHDRLHRD
-1126 EALER
+1126 ALER
-1131 DWVALAIY
+1131 DWVALTTY

-1160 KELKQTLVENELAS
+1160 KELKQTLVENELAT

-1199 NDKLQLEKRSEEL
+1199 NDKLQLEKRTEEL
-1212 KQQLEALKEEQKKL
+1212 RLQLEALKEEQQKL
-1226 MQKRSNSSD
+1226 LQQRSNSSD

-1255 QASSSKLNAAAAVV
+1255 QATTCKQAGSAMVG
-1269 AQRVNTSSPDL
+1269 QRVSTSSPDL

-1287 RISSVELSNAQRAML
+1287 RIFSVELSKAQRAML
-1302 KTVEIKNEGASVQKT
+1302 KTVEMKTEGASSPKAKS
-1317 NLEGEFDRILRRRDY
+1317 E
-1332 STKLFFFSTESTSP
+1332 ESASP
-1346 DSKTNLATAAATV
+1346 DSKSNMATGAATV

-1385 TYEKLRL
+1385 TYEKLRM

>member
-25 EISLIETVTSFLEE
+25 EITLIETVTSFLEE

-77 YASFDTARP
+77 YASFDVARP

-93 MVMQG
+93 IMQG
-98 RSVRELEEQMSTLRK
+98 RSVRELEEQMSSLRK

-133 ANNSPDSLSK
+133 ANHSPDSLNK
-143 QLIDAKIEIEML
+143 QLIDAKIENELL

-161 KMDLLKDAARAI
+161 KMELLKDAARAI

-183 DFDSQRIIDELQ
+183 DFESQTIIDELQ
-195 DQIRSYQ
+195 DQIRSYE
-202 MAESDQHG
+202 MAESGQGGKNVAFD
-210 ENSAVFN
+210 
-217 DNKLQRLQLEVQKLE
+217 DRKLQRLESEVQKLE
-232 KELQE
+232 EELVE
-237 SDVRNTAS
+237 SDLRNT
-245 KNELEVALVERLDT
+245 KIKHDLEFTLAERLET
-259 LTACE
+259 ITACE
-264 AKIQELAIKNAELVE
+264 AKIQELAIKNAELVD
-279 RLEKDTESAES
+279 RLEKD
-290 SNKIIEGL
+290 
-298 KAEIGDSRVENQ
+298 
-310 NLVTAINAVKLE
+310 
-322 LVHQVTSMKEASNTM
+322 
-337 DVQRQSILLL
+337 
-347 EGTIKRK
+347 
-354 EKSYGSMLNNL
+354 
-365 LEYEALIA
+365 
-373 KLNAELEIL
+373 
-382 RQQNVYF
+382 
-389 RDLSDNLQQKELRH
+389 
-403 LGRGVAIVQPM
+403 
-414 RTSTDTGCFVW
+414 
-425 QSGDLLAPEPLLL
+425 
-438 EGRSGEALPLQRPVC
+438 
-453 SVPKTSLSTA
+453 
-463 AEAAVISESSATSTA
+463 AEAAETS
-478 RASPSQR
+478 
-485 ACYLAGRDGAKYG
+485 
-498 FLQLFTAKLYRI
+498 
-510 SSVPLLLGHV
+510 
-520 ALKLVLLMMRVHTCL
+520 
-535 QNTFRMPV
+535 N
-543 QAKRELGAQ
+543 AKRELGAQ
-552 LADKMCELQD
+552 LADKICELQD

-601 KDQSVNKETDI
+601 KEQSSNKEKDS
-612 NKATISPSTTGR
+612 NKATVSPSTTGR

-630 ASSLEMS
+630 ASSLEIS
-637 TNLRVRYELKITE
+637 TNLRVRYELKIHE

-674 KELWEKNREVERLTK
+674 KELWEKNREVERLTN
-689 LVANQ
+689 LVAKQ
-694 QRTLPQIGE
+694 QKMLPQIGE
-703 ESSGEADLQ
+703 ESAGEADLQ
-712 QSFTEAEYIRALER
+712 QSFTESEYLRALER
-726 NKLLQRK
+726 NKLLQKK

-743 DQQNCAV
+743 DQQNSAET
-750 IGQLRLELQQARTEV
+750 GQLRRDLQQARMDV
-765 ETSDKWRQECVDVCS
+765 ETSDKWRQECVDVCG

-830 TLNITGA
+830 TLNMTGA

-855 TEGDVSHKTF
+855 TEADVSNKTF

-877 TPSVENLKAENKALK
+877 APTVENLKAENKALK
-892 RELEKRRSSEGQQ
+892 KELEKRRNSEGQ

-999 QMVELDNRYKQE
+999 QLVELDNRYKQE

-1025 RVINAALTADLQAIG
+1025 RVINEALTADLQAIG

-1052 QLELKTQQI
+1052 QLEAKNQQI

-1066 AHSTLTA
+1066 ALSTLTA

-1079 MELQALQQQMQEI
+1079 MELQTLQQQLQEM
-1092 EQHYADSVDNL
+1092 EHEHADSLEKL
-1103 QSQLEQHKLEAM
+1103 QSQLEQHKLESM

-1126 EALER
+1126 ETLGR
-1131 DWVALAIY
+1131 DWVAIATY
-1139 QEQAQQLLELQRSL
+1139 QEQAEQLLELQRSL

-1160 KELKQTLVENELAS
+1160 KDLKQTLVENELAT

-1185 LQASKAVMERTKAY
+1185 LQASRAVMERTKAY

-1212 KQQLEALKEEQKKL
+1212 KQQLEALKEDQKKL

-1235 VSQSGYTSEEVAVP
+1235 ISQSGYTSEEVPVP
-1249 MGPPSG
+1249 MGPPLG
-1255 QASSSKLNAAAAVV
+1255 QATSLKLAAAAVV
-1269 AQRVNTSSPDL
+1269 SQRVNTSSPDL

-1302 KTVEIKNEGASVQKT
+1302 KIVEMKTEGAAVQKT
-1317 NLEGEFDRILRRRDY
+1317 KSE
-1332 STKLFFFSTESTSP
+1332 ESTSS
-1346 DSKTNLATAAATV
+1346 DAKTNMPTAGATA

>member
-1 MDQSKQVLRD
+1 MKKNRSL
-11 YCGDGN
+11 
-17 GTCASSLR
+17 SS
-25 EISLIETVTSFLEE
+25 TSHSSGSFPFL
-39 NGASEIDRRVLRKL
+39 N
-53 AEALSKSID
+53 
-62 DTSPGALQDVTMENS
+62 
-77 YASFDTARP
+77 ASFDVARP
-86 QGGSHSP
+86 QVGSHSP
-93 MVMQG
+93 IMMQG

-133 ANNSPDSLSK
+133 SNNSQDSLGK
-143 QLIDAKIEIEML
+143 QLIDAKIQIEML

-161 KMDLLKDAARAI
+161 KMELLKDAARAI
-173 SHHEDMQRKA
+173 SHHEEMQRKA
-183 DFDSQRIIDELQ
+183 DFDSQAIIDDLQ
-195 DQIRSYQ
+195 NTIRSYQ
-202 MAESDQHG
+202 TAESAQPG
-210 ENSAVFN
+210 ESVVTF
-217 DNKLQRLQLEVQKLE
+217 DTEKLKRLEAQVQKLE
-232 KELQE
+232 DELLE
-237 SDVRNTAS
+237 TDMRHTAV
-245 KNELEVALVERLDT
+245 KNELEFALAERLET

-264 AKIQELAIKNAELVE
+264 AKIEELAFKNAELVE
-279 RLEKDTESAES
+279 RLEKDNDSADS
-290 SNKIIEGL
+290 ANKVIEQL
-298 KAEIGDSRVENQ
+298 KVEIGGCRAEIQS
-310 NLVTAINAVKLE
+310 LVTSVAALKLK
-322 LVHQVTSMKEASNTM
+322 LASQHSSLKEATETM
-337 DVQRQSILLL
+337 EVQRQTIQLL
-347 EGTIKRK
+347 EGTFKRK
-354 EKSYGSMLNNL
+354 DKAYGNVLKNL
-365 LEYEALIA
+365 VEYEALIV
-373 KLNAELEIL
+373 KQNAELDIMREE
-382 RQQNVYF
+382 NFYF
-389 RDLSDNLQQKELRH
+389 RELSDNLRQRELRQ
-403 LGRGVAIVQPM
+403 LDRSVAIVQPM
-414 RTSTDTGCFVW
+414 STPPDAGRLVR
-425 QSGDLLAPEPLLL
+425 QSGAVIVQKHLRLERRTGDALLI
-438 EGRSGEALPLQRPVC
+438 QRPVR
-453 SVPKTSLSTA
+453 SALKPSLFTA
-463 AEAAVISESSATSTA
+463 AASAAAASSAAIVSASSVSSPGRATSQQT
-478 RASPSQR
+478 RNF
-485 ACYLAGRDGAKYG
+485 AGRVGTQHG
-498 FLQLFTAKLYRI
+498 FLQLFVAQFRWV
-510 SSVPLLLGHV
+510 SAVPVSLGLV
-520 ALKLVLLMMRVHTCL
+520 ALKLALLLMRLHMCL
-535 QNTFRMPV
+535 QNAGVPWQMSCE
-543 QAKRELGAQ
+543 RELGAQ

-568 ERERIHEQAC
+568 ERERIHDQAC

-592 KEIKKLNQE
+592 KEIKRLNQE
-601 KDQSVNKETDI
+601 KEPSVNKENDS
-612 NKATISPSTTGR
+612 NKATVSPSTTGR

-630 ASSLEMS
+630 ASSLEIS

-650 QEEKIK
+650 QEDKIK

-674 KELWEKNREVERLTK
+674 RELWEKNREVERLTK
-689 LVANQ
+689 LLANQ
-694 QRTLPQIGE
+694 QKSLPQIGE
-703 ESSGEADLQ
+703 ETAAEVDLQ
-712 QSFTEAEYIRALER
+712 QSFTEAEYMRALER

-733 VDVLFQRLAD
+733 VDVLFQRLAE

-765 ETSDKWRQECVDVCS
+765 ETSDKWRLECVDVCS

-830 TLNITGA
+830 TLNITGT

-877 TPSVENLKAENKALK
+877 SPTVENLKAENKALK
-892 RELEKRRSSEGQQ
+892 RELEKRRSTEGQQ
-905 QRKERRSLPLP
+905 LQRKERRSLPLQ

-947 NSLAAPEQPASESES
+947 NSLAAPDQPASESES
-962 EGRACATRQDRNRNS
+962 EGRGCATRQDRNRNS

-988 QKDERVLNVQC
+988 QKDERLLNVQC
-999 QMVELDNRYKQE
+999 QLVDLDNRYKQE

-1025 RVINAALTADLQAIG
+1025 RAINEALTADLKAIG

-1052 QLELKTQQI
+1052 LLELKTQQI

-1066 AHSTLTA
+1066 TQSTLTA
-1073 DSQITE
+1073 DVQITE
-1079 MELQALQQQMQEI
+1079 MELQAVQQQLQEM
-1092 EQHYADSVDNL
+1092 EQQHADSVEHL
-1103 QSQLEQHKLEAM
+1103 QTELERHKLEAM
-1115 QQLEEHERLHQ
+1115 KQLEEHEQLHQ

-1131 DWVALAIY
+1131 DWVALTVY

-1153 DYHQENE
+1153 EYHQENE
-1160 KELKQTLVENELAS
+1160 KELKQTLVENELAT

-1212 KQQLEALKEEQKKL
+1212 KLQLEALKEEQRKL
-1226 MQKRSNSSD
+1226 QPKRSNSSD

-1249 MGPPSG
+1249 MGPPAG
-1255 QASSSKLNAAAAVV
+1255 QPSSSKLAAAAVV
-1269 AQRVNTSSPDL
+1269 AQRVNNSSPDL

-1302 KTVEIKNEGASVQKT
+1302 KTVEMKIEGAASAKT
-1317 NLEGEFDRILRRRDY
+1317 KAE
-1332 STKLFFFSTESTSP
+1332 ESSSP
-1346 DSKTNLATAAATV
+1346 DDTTNLATGAATA

-1385 TYEKLRL
+1385 TYEKLRM